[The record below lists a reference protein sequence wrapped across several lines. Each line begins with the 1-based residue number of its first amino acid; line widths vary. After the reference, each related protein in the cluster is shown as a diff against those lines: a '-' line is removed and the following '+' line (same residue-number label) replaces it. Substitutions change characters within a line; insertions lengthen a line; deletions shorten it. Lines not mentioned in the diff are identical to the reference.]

1 MATIKGQYNAAIRD
15 GLLSADITEEQ
26 FVGILQDPNTRKAYY
41 DNSNKIIPNAYGD
54 YDTFSKG
61 VDSVLA
67 TYRQPQSPATAEP
80 VATAPQVPTMPVGA
94 AADSTDAAVAMLM
107 DSNRKQQEQDK
118 KERARINNAQLPMSD
133 EDNQRE
139 ERIRTIDN
147 TLKQVGVER
156 FANRQPIGDAR
167 EDVLQQQQQL
177 EQERTALQGQ
187 RKSYMK
193 EPETIEEAREN
204 WTTAWMENT
213 EEGKQA
219 KREADEGYQ
228 QAVDYL
234 RNEFVKSKTHQ
245 DIVADV
251 QRKYSSGALTEDEA
265 NAELNKRLNDAFI
278 AENKETLEAEYKTLY
293 GGLAERAYKADNGW
307 LKKQQER
314 IGTIAV
320 QEAIDEG
327 VDELN
332 EAMRADYEAFSKT
345 VGNGFGAAQAKSNY
359 INTQQAGILGAASQL
374 YQETETILEST
385 VKGEEKF
392 GTLTSEILRHSKD
405 KLANLASFGMSDVN
419 YSAYQAKVLKK
430 IANAGAYDNPE
441 SVLDRNEQVLY
452 NAIVSNVAAQLL
464 RAENTSHLANA
475 GKLTADML
483 PFVRDIIMGK
493 GLLGGFSA
501 AAEKGIMR
509 GIVRSIGTGKWGK
522 LLANLGKTGVGLVES
537 TAISLIS
544 PSTYQQVF
552 KEEAQIDPTS
562 LHLTDEGWKVDK
574 IDTKHAID
582 AFAAA
587 HMGMTKE
594 LFTETGGM
602 TQFAIRLAQA
612 SPLGKY
618 LRKTK
623 IGQIAQMF
631 DNTIAGKLFN
641 QTAYH
646 GFAAEL
652 SEEWENTFYDA
663 VLAAMNK
670 DNAGKRMEAFGK
682 VYGEFVKPE
691 TQVPMLISFALP
703 AIFGGAVSTGQIITI
718 NSQYKQAYENLRN
731 TYMKYGATDE
741 EFEDALNELRA
752 ARMNMNVEDYPQ
764 LISGLAATLSGGSQ
778 EQADEFAAALS
789 AYTVADANL
798 GAIQEKHA
806 KKQRQVQQLIRDIQ
820 TSEERITSN
829 THADSGMMYHVN
841 VNGQPG
847 YVVSGALELNTYDN
861 AELPVAVNSDIVT
874 VRMEDGSVKQIA
886 ANQLQLLEQPQSAE
900 GAMEFE
906 RRRLTARMNNLDRF
920 KVGDV
925 IYMTENGQPI
935 DGNSSRVVDVTDEGV
950 VAEIIDPNGQPN
962 TTVIPHE
969 VAESGLSTSDELVE
983 DGVESVVLEMNNGS
997 LITMQKT
1004 TSGDWMQVA
1013 PKDDS
1018 MTLWSQEDLDEFI
1031 ANGGAKIV
1039 NGDQAPS
1046 LEVASGNGVVSEE
1059 TGEIEQPTEQ
1069 PQAEQPAKP
1078 YATDEQGNPAWA
1090 ELDVEQSVG
1099 ALLSEMED
1107 DKELSKQFAQSQIAA
1122 AKSALNKANKRKPQA
1137 TTDLAAFR
1145 AEAQAIKQEQQ
1156 AAQAELSKWEN
1167 ILLGIA
1173 NYKTADEQAAAEEQA
1188 AQAAAVR
1195 AQRKQTIEGVGGTN
1209 MAERLAASPRIDG
1222 NAGSITA
1229 ADGTKIP
1236 GHYVLVS
1243 ANALT
1248 PSHNPNDNF
1257 APSEGY
1263 PTVDGQSINDR
1274 DYQADQEE
1282 QAKVQQV
1289 AHTYDGRA
1297 ITNMPIVSDEGLVYS
1312 GNGRTMA
1319 GQLAA
1324 ANGTDGAYTEALMEN
1339 ATQFGFTAEQVES
1352 VPNARVVF
1360 MTDERLPYN
1369 TTTLALFNQNE
1380 QQTQSNTASAAA
1392 NVRKLTPEAV
1402 GHIIAAVQEFDTV
1415 DAFFGDSRAPF
1426 ELVNRLIADGIISE
1440 RDKAAFVDNGR
1451 LTATGKDRLTALLF
1465 GTAFDEKTIR
1475 LLGDNAKVRN
1485 SVMRAL
1491 PQILENKGLGDF
1503 SLFEHI
1509 NNAIQAIYDM
1519 DTNKMSFF
1527 EFTRQIDI
1535 EGKTA
1540 SDKYTAFELL
1550 LVDSM
1555 TNGGVQAFRDV
1566 LSGYNARAKESA
1578 GGQMDLFT
1586 GEVLTTEEL
1595 TKQILQEYEQREA
1608 NERGGAQPEPA
1619 AAGTSESDGEK
1630 IDTQSVEQIKLIDG
1644 RVVTLST
1651 ITDKDFALLGDITPI
1666 QRSLIAVKAN
1676 AVQNPDLKLKT
1687 AGYCNT
1693 TRRLLFYE
1701 LPSEKKD
1708 LPTLRDI
1715 YFRTQQEYVNTPNK
1729 TQEYRFAADEV
1740 LKEIRR
1746 RLSYVDPE
1754 NYPPKQGSAI
1764 VSRLND
1770 AELAVAE
1777 AETDTNPTEAQK
1789 KAENYKQGHVTLWG
1803 LPFTIENPKGSVRR
1817 GTDGN
1822 GKQWEQVMNNT
1833 YGKIRKTEGVDGDHI
1848 DVFFGPNLHSDKV
1861 FVVDQLNVDT
1871 KEFDEHKVMLGFDSM
1886 EEAQTAYLSNYEQ
1899 GWQGMGPVTETTMDE
1914 FKKWIESSHRKTKP
1928 FIEYK
1933 SVKQEGAASSVT
1945 NRETTDRTPRD
1956 SAETTPVQK
1965 SVSSGKKASNKTE
1978 KTQGSVQN
1986 SAQLEQKNAK
1996 SNEKTQDVGKNTVF
2010 TDEMLEAARQRMRSR
2025 MNRLNAGID
2034 PEMLADGIVF
2044 AGYYVEKGV
2053 RKFADF
2059 AKNMIAEFGE
2069 SIRPYLKAFYNGLR
2083 DMPEAQAF
2091 VSEMDDY
2098 ASVAAIDVN
2107 TITLDEQVQPSA
2119 NEVQTSANEV
2129 QPSTE
2134 QVQPKQVSVE
2144 GLFND
2149 LNRRGTAKLSDN
2161 VIGEEPAY
2169 IKNYREIKE
2178 QYPDA
2183 LVLFRAGDFYEV
2195 YLEDA
2200 QEASKILGITLTKTG
2215 NYPLAGFPFHALDS
2229 YLPKLVRAGKRVAIA
2244 EKVNNK
2250 PKVVETVENQPNLA
2264 QNLQES
2270 EKNSNF
2276 AENIENNEQDNK
2288 NLREGVEQTNAESS
2302 EIRGGSRGESEENA
2316 REAND
2321 EGGNGRVRSLAQTL
2335 NNIGDK
2341 QAQEE
2346 YLTESYLWN
2355 DYDSV
2360 ISQTERELSKGKE
2373 SEVYFSNDGKS
2384 VIKLVDYSVYSQ
2396 SPADFLRDRV
2406 ELFNE
2411 LFPQT
2416 AYTIIGVTER
2426 NGKLNFVLSQPFIK
2440 GKPLEVAWWK
2450 AGIEEYNSYKPR
2462 LDELMREKFGMENYG
2477 LDAYQNDMIRVQDLH
2492 YNNIIEGEDGQWY
2505 VVDAITS
2512 YRDDVPGK
2520 QETPEANEPQIITD
2534 AVGEIKKSTD
2544 TRDGSDIWLVNP
2556 TDRVSKEE
2564 FAELKKRAK
2573 AHNGYYSNFKQNR
2586 GFLFRTEEDAIA
2598 FNRINENELT
2608 TDEVLADTGLVIGEA
2623 ETRRNE
2629 AETIAESTRVEP
2641 SAPTTGEAIEQVE
2654 QAEQEINK
2662 AIDKVDQATEQ
2673 VNDQL
2678 MLLGYYKSES
2688 DSNEWGLS
2696 KKAEKA
2702 ALKDVNKVA
2711 NQLAKDLG
2719 VEGKIKASA
2728 NIAPAGGDITFR
2740 IPLQEGKELYVCIPI
2755 VINGYGEYYNV
2766 NGDYADLY
2774 IPESGRQNSL
2784 VSSYILYRVETPS
2797 EHKYGTNYYADTRTT
2812 YDNFLLDVRYIAKEY
2827 LPERAAQA
2835 QKQVAEQEP
2844 SQELQT
2850 PLEKAKARQAKQKKA
2865 EAQQPAMGDLFAG
2878 TLFAV
2883 NEIEESINQQNT
2895 QNNENE
2901 QQPTRRIGSSEPT
2914 TGNVRSSDRQ
2924 QSAGVRSEVTIQED
2938 TRPTDGGG
2946 TTAVLRDEREE
2957 SRGGLPLHAIEQE
2970 PLPDNQKKNKR
2981 NNNVKRGVDYAPKT
2995 AKERFEANIAAIQQL
3010 KELEESGKQATPAQM
3025 KVLRKFTGWGGLGE
3039 FFKETYWAGSDTD
3052 KLKTLL
3058 TPEEYDAANLSRNSA
3073 YFTPGAVIDR
3083 LWDIAAKFGF
3093 QGGNITE
3100 GSAGTG
3106 EILARIPQAM
3116 NERSEILAVEID
3128 PITGGILKQLYPDAR
3143 VEIDGFQNVSIPNG
3157 SQDLVITNVPFVRD
3171 LRVFDKEESDLSK
3184 RFTQIQDFCIAKNIR
3199 KLREGG
3205 LGIFI
3210 AGKSSLD
3217 SSKDLRKWIVK
3228 EGNCD
3233 VVGAFRLN
3241 KDTFNGTS
3249 ATADIIV
3256 VKKRVN
3262 GVVSPNAIDI
3272 LDVETVKVDEI
3283 EVDTTFNKKTNTWEP
3298 VTKRVALAY
3307 NKHYVQHPEDMGG
3320 EMALGKD
3327 EGDTRFGGG
3336 SSACY
3341 PRRNINQ
3348 MQRLDEWIANMGK
3361 GESMMPAPVVPAEL
3375 KDYEL
3380 AKASQ
3385 QGQIVLNSKG
3395 EICIADRGKAVPM
3408 QLNSNKVKGQSK
3420 EQVVKDYI
3428 ALKEAVNKTL
3438 YVQLTSDNEADLQAA
3453 RKALNTQYDSFVK
3466 KYGYLNKNTALS
3478 FLRNDVEY
3486 PSIAAI
3492 EKYEEIETPKGK
3504 EVKVEKTDI
3513 FKKRVI
3519 GVKSEP
3525 TPTNT
3530 RDAVVLSVQQFG
3542 RLDLAQMAQW
3552 LNMSEEAVREDI
3564 VKERLG
3570 FVNPETQQ
3578 LQIRHEYLSGN
3589 VRQKLAYA
3597 QAHNENG
3604 EYTTNIEEL
3613 QKVIPMDIPAH
3624 LIEFSL
3630 GSTWI
3635 DPKMYED
3642 FVREKYD
3649 VSIKYSHI
3657 GGVWS
3662 ENGSPYLAKEKNRA
3676 AGVHSD
3682 LLNMHVFGNELFLS
3696 AMNNVPY
3703 IVSKKETYEEAGQK
3717 KTRTITDKAASQA
3730 CATRIDEIRD
3740 EFTEWARQHM
3750 QQDAEL
3756 AQRMERVYNDKFNAI
3771 VPMDIDEQFTQ
3782 AFLPGMNPNTFPL
3795 YPIQQKAI
3803 VRGTMQPVL
3812 LAHEVGTGKT
3822 RSLICTAMEMR
3833 RLGTAKKPLIVVQ
3846 NATVMQF
3853 VNEAKELFPNAKVL
3867 TVNEKDRTS
3876 EGRREFYAKIKYND
3890 WDMVIIPQSVF
3901 EKIPDSDERKR
3912 DFIQEKVDEKLH
3924 VLEQAR
3930 EADMDSRQVKKLE
3943 GELESLREDL
3953 LDLNLAGKKQ
3963 SKKDSKKEQVRK
3975 ETAEARAEEMLARK
3989 TDDVADFD
3997 QMGIDALLVDEVHNY
4012 KHLGFATMMQRGVK
4026 GIDPSYAKKSAGL
4039 YLKVQSVFEQSGGK
4053 NVVFATGTPISNTA
4067 AEIWTFM
4074 KYLMP
4079 KEVMQENDI
4088 YYFDDFV
4095 RNFGKI
4101 SQSLEFATNGKFKEN
4116 TRFASY
4122 VNIPELARI
4131 WGQITDTRLSD
4142 EVKTNTGKTLKEE
4155 KIPTIEGGKQT
4166 DIFLEQSDS
4175 LVDIM
4180 NAVRSQLEEYENM
4193 SGAEKKEHSY
4203 IPLTMYGIAKRA
4215 AIDPRLVDA
4224 TAKDEPESKTNK
4236 AVEETLRALKD
4247 SKKYNGTVA
4256 IFCDSYR
4263 RMDSVNGKRVEGF
4276 NIFEDIRNKLI
4287 KRGVPADQ
4295 IVIMKS
4301 DMTDK
4306 AKQQVFDAMNAGSKR
4321 VILGST
4327 QTLGTGVNIQ
4337 TRLFTLIH
4345 MDAPD
4350 RPMDMTQREGRILR
4364 QGNMHKQMG
4373 IPVRILRFGVKDSL
4387 DVTGYQRLQTKSRF
4401 IDSIMRSK
4409 DTLKNNQEGRVIEE
4423 DEEGLY
4429 DNPVAVLSGSQ
4440 YALLKSQAEREY
4452 RKLLSKQQ
4460 QHNADQ
4466 IYIENQ
4472 LRNNALSNKR
4482 DEDYV
4487 ADSRKRLAEVE
4498 KLFPNSKPKAIVVN
4512 GVKTTSNESLE
4523 KAVKEY
4529 NKTLYDQQKQFEG
4542 QYNYGEEKRDI
4553 KLTVSFDGTQ
4563 FDITIELKKRSEF
4576 ENGQR
4581 KVKME
4586 KRVFY
4591 SCTPL
4596 NIEKTPADNTV
4607 SLQRVIEEIRD
4618 KELSGMYDRQRVEA
4632 AEQRIARRI
4641 ADNEE
4646 MQKRRG
4652 KQFELT
4658 EELAAAKKRVDE
4670 YTELMRQ
4677 ELAEQEAKYANRG
4690 TGAAVDLD
4698 AARDTEDDSSEAE
4711 MMIVDSYDD
4720 AEAEL
4725 TEAQQLIFDG
4735 LAEVAAD
4742 AGIEVFEV
4750 SEEQAREVVENTSEE
4765 EMAEIKANAERNGT
4779 YLKAPNGANTNL
4791 TPRQWLQVRTKAFKK
4806 WFGDW
4811 ENDPSN
4817 VSKIVDENGEPMVVY
4832 HGTDSAGFTT
4842 FERNGGDGIYF
4853 SDIDTA
4859 SWYSNE
4865 SNPRI
4870 YRGIPHFKSWSEVK
4884 EYADKYNIPFDKK
4897 GEDYIVDGVLI
4908 DNLSDARN
4916 IIVDYVT
4923 ENNIEVG
4930 SIYACFINIRNPKY
4944 YNYEGHG
4951 ALDNYR
4957 GKEEPSV
4964 YFERLMQQQYGKK
4977 TKYDGIV
4984 CNNIKDFGKF
4994 QGGLAELDENGEL
5007 LHYYDNTVYIV
5018 SSSNQIKSAT
5028 DNIGTFDENS
5038 GNIELFTN
5046 PITGKILGYAQGGTI
5061 YLTKAGITPETMV
5074 HEYTHVWA
5082 KAMQRNNRAGW
5093 ENIIEIFKQSPL
5105 WEYVKNDPNYKDRL
5119 TTDDAICSEVLARF
5133 SSKQG
5138 AAQLDEVAREFI
5150 YEEQQKGG
5158 SLGAA
5163 RVRQF
5168 INHAR
5173 QAIKSFWKWVGKNLF
5188 GITKFDSMEDV
5199 ADRVLYDLLNA
5210 TKLDVDSNDKTV
5222 EASIERPSAE
5232 FVEAMRAWNAA
5243 NPYPIYTEGESLGA
5257 FSDRLTAWKEAC
5269 DAYRAELWRKS
5280 QEKIESADPI
5290 TEPMVAGSK
5299 PVRKKDET
5307 PLEYAQRLKQWQNA
5321 QIDSQLSEEYTA
5333 EMNRLAGTV
5342 ERAKRAFVD
5351 AALPIEEWQNWL
5363 IERGATMT
5371 SESNAYQDM
5380 FLAQGRVS
5388 NAAEEL
5394 RRDIIQ
5400 KLTRKIA
5407 AIIESKKLDDVDLR
5421 WHNMD
5426 VPGTKR
5432 TINGNKLSVRELI
5445 GVYCQAKDCEEAE
5458 EKGLPDRG
5466 KAGFKNNLDV
5476 EYTDIVNAVETRLSK
5491 EDITELWSL
5500 INQATKYALDYDLE
5514 AGRISQDTYDEF
5526 ADREYYVPQ
5535 RGWRE
5540 RDESGLIE
5548 EYEPVGKRGH
5558 DPYNAALVKARGRQS
5573 LAADPF
5579 AYIMSIDHSS
5589 IVSSENNKIKQKML
5603 QFCLDNEEIG
5613 LKTGAFRVKK
5623 YWLMHEIDP
5632 DTGKIRKDE
5641 DGTPI
5646 TLMSYTEPKAEDFKH
5661 DKQVKDEVKRIEKE
5675 IAKRKKALEKEL
5687 AEHGDT
5693 NYAKALQRAI
5703 ANSEAKIEDL
5713 NDTLIIAFGATNT
5726 HISQRTRDEKL
5737 QHEVQV
5743 MKDGQ
5748 RYVIEL
5754 QDEKVANAINKKFKQ
5769 HQEALFNVSD
5779 KMRNATRFMS
5789 AMLTQYNPEFAA
5801 SNFVRDFQVAVMTLA
5816 SENPKLLP
5824 AFLKNFAACQR
5835 AVMAY
5840 AFADKVQDRTKY
5852 VDSDMGRLL
5861 EEYMKSGAPTG
5872 FSYMQDLKT
5881 LRKDFD
5887 SMVNEGKLSR
5897 GVRSAAGIFSMFTE
5911 ISETAV
5917 RFAAYAAARKAGW
5930 AINDAAYMSK
5940 ELTTNFDRAGEM
5952 ADSGWMSWFSF
5963 MRATINGNVKF
5974 FRAFKK
5980 LPIAYGITAAVY
5992 FAMGLINQ
6000 FANPNDPEDEVWA
6013 SDYVRENNFVIGK
6026 WRIPAAHFMRIF
6038 YSAGVNMA
6046 SWMRGERTFGHAVYN
6061 SSMSAFNEILPNY
6074 MNIPGAFTEWSD
6086 KMERVKA
6093 KDPKAVIRELAPTPI
6108 SPFVDV
6114 WANRNF
6120 MGGTINREPFVK
6132 TQENTKDIL
6141 MAKDNTLPIYR
6152 AITEGIY
6159 TAVGGDLNSK
6169 YKSDDNAWTALF
6181 DVSGSSLEHITEG
6194 YLTGGMDM
6202 LATTAN
6208 MIYDAVQGNE
6218 LTPDKITFIRKFYNQ
6233 YTPQRAYDQQYWL
6246 LKGRV
6251 QEYQRKLNDYEEN
6264 NPDKYELETRSKQ
6277 YKAYEETNE
6286 LIWEKIENPTAED
6299 VKQLMEANKQW
6310 TKASK

>member
-1 MATIKGQYNAAIRD
+1 M
-15 GLLSADITEEQ
+15 
-26 FVGILQDPNTRKAYY
+26 
-41 DNSNKIIPNAYGD
+41 
-54 YDTFSKG
+54 
-61 VDSVLA
+61 
-67 TYRQPQSPATAEP
+67 
-80 VATAPQVPTMPVGA
+80 
-94 AADSTDAAVAMLM
+94 
-107 DSNRKQQEQDK
+107 
-118 KERARINNAQLPMSD
+118 
-133 EDNQRE
+133 
-139 ERIRTIDN
+139 
-147 TLKQVGVER
+147 
-156 FANRQPIGDAR
+156 
-167 EDVLQQQQQL
+167 
-177 EQERTALQGQ
+177 
-187 RKSYMK
+187 
-193 EPETIEEAREN
+193 
-204 WTTAWMENT
+204 
-213 EEGKQA
+213 
-219 KREADEGYQ
+219 
-228 QAVDYL
+228 
-234 RNEFVKSKTHQ
+234 
-245 DIVADV
+245 
-251 QRKYSSGALTEDEA
+251 
-265 NAELNKRLNDAFI
+265 
-278 AENKETLEAEYKTLY
+278 
-293 GGLAERAYKADNGW
+293 
-307 LKKQQER
+307 
-314 IGTIAV
+314 
-320 QEAIDEG
+320 
-327 VDELN
+327 
-332 EAMRADYEAFSKT
+332 
-345 VGNGFGAAQAKSNY
+345 
-359 INTQQAGILGAASQL
+359 
-374 YQETETILEST
+374 
-385 VKGEEKF
+385 
-392 GTLTSEILRHSKD
+392 
-405 KLANLASFGMSDVN
+405 
-419 YSAYQAKVLKK
+419 
-430 IANAGAYDNPE
+430 
-441 SVLDRNEQVLY
+441 
-452 NAIVSNVAAQLL
+452 
-464 RAENTSHLANA
+464 
-475 GKLTADML
+475 
-483 PFVRDIIMGK
+483 
-493 GLLGGFSA
+493 
-501 AAEKGIMR
+501 
-509 GIVRSIGTGKWGK
+509 
-522 LLANLGKTGVGLVES
+522 
-537 TAISLIS
+537 
-544 PSTYQQVF
+544 
-552 KEEAQIDPTS
+552 
-562 LHLTDEGWKVDK
+562 
-574 IDTKHAID
+574 
-582 AFAAA
+582 
-587 HMGMTKE
+587 
-594 LFTETGGM
+594 
-602 TQFAIRLAQA
+602 
-612 SPLGKY
+612 
-618 LRKTK
+618 
-623 IGQIAQMF
+623 
-631 DNTIAGKLFN
+631 
-641 QTAYH
+641 
-646 GFAAEL
+646 
-652 SEEWENTFYDA
+652 
-663 VLAAMNK
+663 
-670 DNAGKRMEAFGK
+670 
-682 VYGEFVKPE
+682 
-691 TQVPMLISFALP
+691 
-703 AIFGGAVSTGQIITI
+703 
-718 NSQYKQAYENLRN
+718 
-731 TYMKYGATDE
+731 
-741 EFEDALNELRA
+741 
-752 ARMNMNVEDYPQ
+752 
-764 LISGLAATLSGGSQ
+764 
-778 EQADEFAAALS
+778 
-789 AYTVADANL
+789 
-798 GAIQEKHA
+798 
-806 KKQRQVQQLIRDIQ
+806 
-820 TSEERITSN
+820 
-829 THADSGMMYHVN
+829 
-841 VNGQPG
+841 
-847 YVVSGALELNTYDN
+847 
-861 AELPVAVNSDIVT
+861 
-874 VRMEDGSVKQIA
+874 
-886 ANQLQLLEQPQSAE
+886 
-900 GAMEFE
+900 
-906 RRRLTARMNNLDRF
+906 
-920 KVGDV
+920 
-925 IYMTENGQPI
+925 
-935 DGNSSRVVDVTDEGV
+935 
-950 VAEIIDPNGQPN
+950 
-962 TTVIPHE
+962 
-969 VAESGLSTSDELVE
+969 
-983 DGVESVVLEMNNGS
+983 
-997 LITMQKT
+997 
-1004 TSGDWMQVA
+1004 
-1013 PKDDS
+1013 
-1018 MTLWSQEDLDEFI
+1018 
-1031 ANGGAKIV
+1031 
-1039 NGDQAPS
+1039 
-1046 LEVASGNGVVSEE
+1046 
-1059 TGEIEQPTEQ
+1059 
-1069 PQAEQPAKP
+1069 
-1078 YATDEQGNPAWA
+1078 
-1090 ELDVEQSVG
+1090 
-1099 ALLSEMED
+1099 
-1107 DKELSKQFAQSQIAA
+1107 
-1122 AKSALNKANKRKPQA
+1122 
-1137 TTDLAAFR
+1137 
-1145 AEAQAIKQEQQ
+1145 
-1156 AAQAELSKWEN
+1156 
-1167 ILLGIA
+1167 
-1173 NYKTADEQAAAEEQA
+1173 
-1188 AQAAAVR
+1188 
-1195 AQRKQTIEGVGGTN
+1195 
-1209 MAERLAASPRIDG
+1209 
-1222 NAGSITA
+1222 
-1229 ADGTKIP
+1229 
-1236 GHYVLVS
+1236 
-1243 ANALT
+1243 
-1248 PSHNPNDNF
+1248 
-1257 APSEGY
+1257 
-1263 PTVDGQSINDR
+1263 
-1274 DYQADQEE
+1274 
-1282 QAKVQQV
+1282 
-1289 AHTYDGRA
+1289 
-1297 ITNMPIVSDEGLVYS
+1297 
-1312 GNGRTMA
+1312 
-1319 GQLAA
+1319 
-1324 ANGTDGAYTEALMEN
+1324 
-1339 ATQFGFTAEQVES
+1339 
-1352 VPNARVVF
+1352 
-1360 MTDERLPYN
+1360 
-1369 TTTLALFNQNE
+1369 
-1380 QQTQSNTASAAA
+1380 
-1392 NVRKLTPEAV
+1392 
-1402 GHIIAAVQEFDTV
+1402 
-1415 DAFFGDSRAPF
+1415 
-1426 ELVNRLIADGIISE
+1426 
-1440 RDKAAFVDNGR
+1440 
-1451 LTATGKDRLTALLF
+1451 
-1465 GTAFDEKTIR
+1465 
-1475 LLGDNAKVRN
+1475 
-1485 SVMRAL
+1485 
-1491 PQILENKGLGDF
+1491 
-1503 SLFEHI
+1503 
-1509 NNAIQAIYDM
+1509 
-1519 DTNKMSFF
+1519 
-1527 EFTRQIDI
+1527 
-1535 EGKTA
+1535 
-1540 SDKYTAFELL
+1540 
-1550 LVDSM
+1550 
-1555 TNGGVQAFRDV
+1555 
-1566 LSGYNARAKESA
+1566 
-1578 GGQMDLFT
+1578 
-1586 GEVLTTEEL
+1586 
-1595 TKQILQEYEQREA
+1595 
-1608 NERGGAQPEPA
+1608 
-1619 AAGTSESDGEK
+1619 
-1630 IDTQSVEQIKLIDG
+1630 
-1644 RVVTLST
+1644 
-1651 ITDKDFALLGDITPI
+1651 
-1666 QRSLIAVKAN
+1666 
-1676 AVQNPDLKLKT
+1676 
-1687 AGYCNT
+1687 
-1693 TRRLLFYE
+1693 
-1701 LPSEKKD
+1701 
-1708 LPTLRDI
+1708 
-1715 YFRTQQEYVNTPNK
+1715 
-1729 TQEYRFAADEV
+1729 
-1740 LKEIRR
+1740 
-1746 RLSYVDPE
+1746 
-1754 NYPPKQGSAI
+1754 
-1764 VSRLND
+1764 
-1770 AELAVAE
+1770 
-1777 AETDTNPTEAQK
+1777 
-1789 KAENYKQGHVTLWG
+1789 
-1803 LPFTIENPKGSVRR
+1803 
-1817 GTDGN
+1817 
-1822 GKQWEQVMNNT
+1822 
-1833 YGKIRKTEGVDGDHI
+1833 
-1848 DVFFGPNLHSDKV
+1848 
-1861 FVVDQLNVDT
+1861 
-1871 KEFDEHKVMLGFDSM
+1871 
-1886 EEAQTAYLSNYEQ
+1886 
-1899 GWQGMGPVTETTMDE
+1899 
-1914 FKKWIESSHRKTKP
+1914 
-1928 FIEYK
+1928 
-1933 SVKQEGAASSVT
+1933 
-1945 NRETTDRTPRD
+1945 
-1956 SAETTPVQK
+1956 
-1965 SVSSGKKASNKTE
+1965 
-1978 KTQGSVQN
+1978 QN
-1986 SAQLEQKNAK
+1986 SAQLEQKSVETEQKNAE
-1996 SNEKTQDVGKNTVF
+1996 SNEKTQNVGKNTVF

-2107 TITLDEQVQPSA
+2107 TITLDEQVQPS
-2119 NEVQTSANEV
+2119 
-2129 QPSTE
+2129 TE

-2149 LNRRGTAKLSDN
+2149 LKTKGETKLSDN
-2161 VIGEEPAY
+2161 VIENEPIH

-2215 NYPLAGFPFHALDS
+2215 NYPLAGFPFHALDI

-2276 AENIENNEQDNK
+2276 AENLENDEQYK
-2288 NLREGVEQTNAESS
+2288 ENLQGGVGQTNAEPSQA
-2302 EIRGGSRGESEENA
+2302 RGESRSGSEENA
-2316 REAND
+2316 GETSND
-2321 EGGNGRVRSLAQTL
+2321 EGRDGRVRPLASTTL
-2335 NNIGDK
+2335 NSIGDK
-2341 QAQEE
+2341 QAQEDH
-2346 YLTESYLWN
+2346 LKASDLWLAPEI
-2355 DYDSV
+2355 
-2360 ISQTERELSKGKE
+2360 ISDLTERELSKGKE
-2373 SEVYFSNDGKS
+2373 SEVFVSKDGKS

-2396 SPADFLRDRV
+2396 TPTDFVRNRV
-2406 ELFNE
+2406 ELFND
-2411 LFPQT
+2411 LFPET
-2416 AYTIIGVTER
+2416 AYTVIGVTER
-2426 NGKLNFVLSQPFIK
+2426 NGKLNFVLSQPLIK
-2440 GKPLEVAWWK
+2440 GKPLEYAWWGK
-2450 AGIEEYNSYKPR
+2450 GIEEYNSYKPR
-2462 LDELMREKFGMENYG
+2462 LDEMMREFGMENYG
-2477 LDAYQNDMIRVQDLH
+2477 LDAYQNDQIRVQDLH
-2492 YNNIIEGEDGQWY
+2492 YRNIIEGENGQWY

-2586 GFLFRTEEDAIA
+2586 GFLFRTEGDAIA

-2608 TDEVLADTGLVIGEA
+2608 TDEVLANTGLVIGEA

-2629 AETIAESTRVEP
+2629 AETIAESTQVEP
-2641 SAPTTGEAIEQVE
+2641 SAPTTGEAIEQVAK
-2654 QAEQEINK
+2654 AEQQIN
-2662 AIDKVDQATEQ
+2662 AAMAQVDEATEQ

-2688 DSNEWGLS
+2688 DANEWGLS

-2740 IPLQEGKELYVCIPI
+2740 IPLQEGRELYVDIPI
-2755 VINGYGEYYNV
+2755 AINGYVGYYNAMG
-2766 NGDYADLY
+2766 NYADLY
-2774 IPESGRQNSL
+2774 IPQTKSGFDSVINL
-2784 VSSYILYRVETPS
+2784 ILYRVETPNGAGVD
-2797 EHKYGTNYYADTRTT
+2797 KYGTNHFAFTTTT
-2812 YDNFLLDVRYIAKEY
+2812 YKDFLDNVRSIAKEY
-2827 LPERAAQA
+2827 LPEQVAQA
-2835 QKQVAEQEP
+2835 QEQVLSQPTVEEQP
-2844 SQELQT
+2844 QELQT

-2865 EAQQPAMGDLFAG
+2865 EAAQPAMGDLFAG

-2901 QQPTRRIGSSEPT
+2901 QQPTRRTGSSEPT
-2914 TGNVRSSDRQ
+2914 TGNVRSGDRQ

-2938 TRPTDGGG
+2938 TRSTDGGG
-2946 TTAVLRDEREE
+2946 TTEVLRDEGEE
-2957 SRGGLPLHAIEQE
+2957 SRSGLPLHAIEQE
-2970 PLPDNQKKNKR
+2970 PIPDNKKKNKR

-2995 AKERFEANIAAIQQL
+2995 AKERFEANIAAIQLL

-3025 KVLRKFTGWGGLGE
+3025 KVLRKFTGWGGLGS
-3039 FFKETYWAGSDTD
+3039 FFPDGYISPTSDAGR
-3052 KLKTLL
+3052 LKQLL

-3307 NKHYVQHPEDMGG
+3307 NQHYVQHPEDMGG

-3564 VKERLG
+3564 VKERFG

-3597 QAHNENG
+3597 QSHNENG
-3604 EYTTNIEEL
+3604 KYTTNIEEL

-3703 IVSKKETYEEAGQK
+3703 IVSKQETYYEDGQK
-3717 KTRTITDKAASQA
+3717 KTRTVTDKNASQA

-3901 EKIPDSDERKR
+3901 DMIPDSDERKR

-3930 EADMDSRQVKKLE
+3930 EADMDSRQVKNLE
-3943 GELESLREDL
+3943 RELASLKDDL
-3953 LDLNLAGKKQ
+3953 LDLNLSGKKQ

-3975 ETAEARAEEMLARK
+3975 ETAEARAEEMLARR

-3997 QMGIDALLVDEVHNY
+3997 QMGIDALLVDEAHNY

-4026 GIDPSYAKKSAGL
+4026 GIDPSYSKRAAAL

-4131 WGQITDTRLSD
+4131 WGQITDTRLTD

-4180 NAVRSQLEEYENM
+4180 NAVRSRLEEYENM
-4193 SGAEKKEHSY
+4193 SGAEKKENSH

-4256 IFCDSYR
+4256 IFCDNYR
-4263 RMDSVNGKRVEGF
+4263 RVDVVNDKRVEGF
-4276 NIFEDIRNKLI
+4276 NIFEEIRNKLI
-4287 KRGVPADQ
+4287 QRGVPADQ

-4301 DMTDK
+4301 GMTDK

-4364 QGNMHKQMG
+4364 QGNMHKIMG

-4409 DTLKNNQEGRVIEE
+4409 DTLNNNQEGRVIEE

-4472 LRNNALSNKR
+4472 LRNNALYNKR

-4487 ADSRKRLAEVE
+4487 AGSRKRLAEIE
-4498 KLFPNSKPKAIVVN
+4498 KLFPNGKPKAIVVN
-4512 GVKTTSNESLE
+4512 GVKTTSDESLE

-4529 NKTLYDQQKQFEG
+4529 NKILYAQQKRFEEERW
-4542 QYNYGEEKRDI
+4542 GEDRKELKT
-4553 KLTVSFDGTQ
+4553 TVVFDGTP
-4563 FDITIELKKRSEF
+4563 FDITIELKKRSDF

-4586 KRVFY
+4586 KKVFY

-4596 NIEKTPADNTV
+4596 DIERTPADNTV

-4618 KELSGMYDRQRVEA
+4618 KELSGIYDRQRVEA
-4632 AEQRIARRI
+4632 ADQRIARRI

-4690 TGAAVDLD
+4690 TGAAVDLE
-4698 AARDTEDDSSEAE
+4698 AARETEDESGEAE
-4711 MMIVDSYDD
+4711 TSIARKTKEQQVATDIWNKYQYDGELESMEDIAAYVEDYLPKNAQTQALYD
-4720 AEAEL
+4720 AIEDYRMEAEEDRMYYGMRGDL
-4725 TEAQQLIFDG
+4725 EPFEDAILNEVEKLMRSPKVAMTESQQLVFDS
-4735 LAEVAAD
+4735 LVEVAAD
-4742 AGIEVFEV
+4742 AGLDVTVGVNQEEAMKAITQSDEGIEKSIRTKPAPKKTGIGYKVFFRGKDGKLYPPMV
-4750 SEEQAREVVENTSEE
+4750 
-4765 EMAEIKANAERNGT
+4765 AN
-4779 YLKAPNGANTNL
+4779 PNGAD
-4791 TPRQWLQVRTKAFKK
+4791 TPIGVWLDADAAPVAVESKTGRQQVKAGGKGTQGGSGTLAFRPGWHLGEIPYALQFNRK
-4806 WFGDW
+4806 
-4811 ENDPSN
+4811 
-4817 VSKIVDENGEPMVVY
+4817 DENGKKTLFPKDFVWAEVEY
-4832 HGTDSAGFTT
+4832 AADLDYQAEAESYGYTENGKYRHSYAGL
-4842 FERNGGDGIYF
+4842 
-4853 SDIDTA
+4853 
-4859 SWYSNE
+4859 
-4865 SNPRI
+4865 PRI
-4870 YRGIPHFKSWSEVK
+4870 PENGSYRYRTNPNPQTDPWIITGAMKV
-4884 EYADKYNIPFDKK
+4884 NR
-4897 GEDYIVDGVLI
+4897 VL
-4908 DNLSDARN
+4908 
-4916 IIVDYVT
+4916 T
-4923 ENNIEVG
+4923 
-4930 SIYACFINIRNPKY
+4930 
-4944 YNYEGHG
+4944 
-4951 ALDNYR
+4951 
-4957 GKEEPSV
+4957 KEEV
-4964 YFERLMQQQYGKK
+4964 
-4977 TKYDGIV
+4977 DDIV
-4984 CNNIKDFGKF
+4984 RKAGREP
-4994 QGGLAELDENGEL
+4994 QP
-5007 LHYYDNTVYIV
+5007 V
-5018 SSSNQIKSAT
+5018 
-5028 DNIGTFDENS
+5028 
-5038 GNIELFTN
+5038 ELFTK
-5046 PITGKILGYAQGGTI
+5046 IDGTILGHAQGNSI
-5061 YLTKAGITPETMV
+5061 VLTREGMTPETMV

-5082 KAMQRNNRAGW
+5082 KAMQRKNRAGW
-5093 ENIIEIFKQSPL
+5093 ENIISIFKESPL
-5105 WEYVKNDPNYKDRL
+5105 WDVVKNDPNYQDLK
-5119 TTDDAICSEVLARF
+5119 TDDAICSEVLARF
-5133 SSKQG
+5133 SGKQG
-5138 AAQLDEVAREFI
+5138 AERLDEVAREFI

-5168 INHAR
+5168 ISHAR

-5210 TKLDVDSNDKTV
+5210 TELGVDRSDTTI
-5222 EASIERPSAE
+5222 ESSIEMPSEE
-5232 FVEAMRAWNAA
+5232 FRAAMRAWNDA
-5243 NPYPIYTEGESLGA
+5243 NPYPTYTEGESLGA
-5257 FSDRLTAWKEAC
+5257 FSDRLTAWKEAR

-5290 TEPMVAGSK
+5290 TEPMVVGSK

-5333 EMNRLAGTV
+5333 AMNRLAGTV

-5351 AALPIEEWQNWL
+5351 AALPIEAWQNWL

-5394 RRDIIQ
+5394 RRDVIQ

-5426 VPGTKR
+5426 IPGTKR

-5466 KAGFKNNLDV
+5466 KAGFKNNLNV

-5500 INQATKYALDYDLE
+5500 INQATKYALDYDL
-5514 AGRISQDTYDEF
+5514 ASGRISQDTYDEF

-5603 QFCLDNEEIG
+5603 KFCLDNEEIG

-5641 DGTPI
+5641 DGVPI
-5646 TLMSYTEPKAEDFKH
+5646 TLMSYTEPKAEEFKH

-5703 ANSEAKIEDL
+5703 ANSEAKIEEL

-5801 SNFVRDFQVAVMTLA
+5801 SNFVRDFQVAVITLA

-5897 GVRSAAGIFSMFTE
+5897 GVRGAAGIFSMFTE

-5980 LPIAYGITAAVY
+5980 LPIAYSITAAVY

-6000 FANPNDPEDEVWA
+6000 FANPNDPDDEVWA

-6046 SWMRGERTFGHAVYN
+6046 SWMQGERTFGHAAYN

-6086 KMERVKA
+6086 EMERVKA

>member
-1 MATIKGQYNAAIRD
+1 MTISELYKK
-15 GLLSADITEEQ
+15 SADRGVLKAGMTEQQFRDNISTEE
-26 FVGILQDPNTRKAYY
+26 GLRSYY
-41 DNSNKIIPNAYGD
+41 DYATTTGGMKFHEYDVFKERIGWDKEFNAQP
-54 YDTFSKG
+54 TTQTATT
-61 VDSVLA
+61 DSVA
-67 TYRQPQSPATAEP
+67 P
-80 VATAPQVPTMPVGA
+80 APQVPTMPVGA

-118 KERARINNAQLPMSD
+118 KERARINNAQLPMSEND
-133 EDNQRE
+133 LQRE
-139 ERIRTIDN
+139 KDLKQLDERIAADAYARN
-147 TLKQVGVER
+147 TYTQQWLPDEMREQVRGGQEDYIEGLR
-156 FANRQPIGDAR
+156 EAR
-167 EDVLQQQQQL
+167 ALLQKD
-177 EQERTALQGQ
+177 
-187 RKSYMK
+187 RKAYMN
-193 EPETIEEAREN
+193 EPKTVEEAREN
-204 WTTAWMENT
+204 WTNAWLENT

-234 RNEFVKSKTHQ
+234 LNEFVKSKTHQ

-251 QRKYSSGALTEDEA
+251 QRKYNSGALTEDEA

-278 AENKETLEAEYKTLY
+278 AENKETLEAEYKTLHD
-293 GGLAERAYKADNGW
+293 GLAERAYKADNGW

-314 IGTIAV
+314 IGTKAV

-345 VGNGFGAAQAKSNY
+345 LGNGFGAAQAKSNY

-419 YSAYQAKVLKK
+419 YSAYQAEVLKK
-430 IANAGAYDNPE
+430 IADAGAYDNPE

-501 AAEKGIMR
+501 AAEKGLMR

-537 TAISLIS
+537 TAISFIS

-574 IDTKHAID
+574 IDTKHTID

-587 HMGMTKE
+587 HVGMTKE

-618 LRKTK
+618 LRKSK
-623 IGQIAQMF
+623 VGQIAQMF

-703 AIFGGAVSTGQIITI
+703 AIFGGAVSTGQIVAI
-718 NSQYKQAYENLRN
+718 NSQYNRAYKNLRD
-731 TYMKYGATDE
+731 TYMKYGATEE

-752 ARMNMNVEDYPQ
+752 ARMNMNIEDYPQ
-764 LISGLAATLSGGSQ
+764 LIRGLAATLSGGSQ

-820 TSEERITSN
+820 ASEERITSN
-829 THADSGMMYHVN
+829 THTDSGMMYHVN
-841 VNGQPG
+841 VNGLPG
-847 YVVSGALELNTYDN
+847 YVISGALELNTYDN
-861 AELPVAVNSDIVT
+861 ADLPIAMNSDVVT

-886 ANQLQLLEQPQSAE
+886 ANQLQLLEQPQAAE
-900 GAMEFE
+900 DAMAFE

-983 DGVESVVLEMNNGS
+983 EGVESVVLEMNNGS

-1018 MTLWSQEDLDEFI
+1018 MTLLSQEDLDSFI
-1031 ANGGAKIV
+1031 ADGGAKIV
-1039 NGDQAPS
+1039 NGEQAPS
-1046 LEVASGNGVVSEE
+1046 LEVASGNRVVSEE
-1059 TGEIEQPTEQ
+1059 AGEMEQPIEQPAAPAAADKYPTTQEGKLDWGQMDVPTVTE
-1069 PQAEQPAKP
+1069 AAIEKFGDKNTAKE
-1078 YATDEQGNPAWA
+1078 YA
-1090 ELDVEQSVG
+1090 EL
-1099 ALLSEMED
+1099 
-1107 DKELSKQFAQSQIAA
+1107 QIAQAKKAVA
-1122 AKSALNKANKRKPQA
+1122 AANKKKA
-1137 TTDLAAFR
+1137 TSTDADEFV
-1145 AEAQAIKQEQQ
+1145 AQKNAIRQEQQ

-1167 ILLGIA
+1167 VLLGIA
-1173 NYKTADEQAAAEEQA
+1173 NYKTAEEQAAAEQAA

-1248 PSHNPNDNF
+1248 PSHNPNANF

-1263 PTVDGQSINDR
+1263 PTVESQSINDR

-1289 AHTYDGRA
+1289 AQTYDGRA

-1324 ANGTDGAYTEALMEN
+1324 ANGTDGAYTEALLEN

-1352 VPNARVVF
+1352 MPNARVVF

-1369 TTTLALFNQNE
+1369 TTTLALFNQTE

-1392 NVRKLTPEAV
+1392 NVRKLTPEAI

-1426 ELVNRLIADGIISE
+1426 ELVNKLIADGIISE

-1451 LTATGKDRLTALLF
+1451 LTNTGKDRLTALLF

-1503 SLFEHI
+1503 SLFEYI
-1509 NNAIQAIYDM
+1509 NNAIAAIYDM
-1519 DTNKMSFF
+1519 DTNGMSFF

-1550 LVDSM
+1550 LVDEM
-1555 TNGGVQAFRDV
+1555 VNGGVQAFRDV

-1578 GGQMDLFT
+1578 GGQLDMFT

-1595 TKQILQEYEQREA
+1595 TKQILQEYEQRKA
-1608 NERGGAQPEPA
+1608 NERGGAQPESA
-1619 AAGTSESDGEK
+1619 VAGTSESDGEK
-1630 IDTQSVEQIKLIDG
+1630 IDTQSVEQIKLTDG

-1666 QRSLIAVKAN
+1666 QRSLMAVMAN
-1676 AVQNPDLKLKT
+1676 AVQNPELKLKT

-1693 TRRLLFYE
+1693 TRRLLFNE

-1754 NYPPKQGSAI
+1754 NYPPKQGSAN

-1817 GTDGN
+1817 GTDAN

-1833 YGKIRKTEGVDGDHI
+1833 YGKIRRTEGVDGDHI

-1886 EEAQTAYLSNYEQ
+1886 EEAQAAYLSNYEK

-1914 FKKWIESSHRKTKP
+1914 FKKWIDSSHRKTKP
-1928 FIEYK
+1928 FNEYK
-1933 SVKQEGAASSVT
+1933 SVKKEGASSGVT
-1945 NRETTDRTPRD
+1945 NRETTERTPR
-1956 SAETTPVQK
+1956 EEP
-1965 SVSSGKKASNKTE
+1965 
-1978 KTQGSVQN
+1978 
-1986 SAQLEQKNAK
+1986 
-1996 SNEKTQDVGKNTVF
+1996 KNTIF
-2010 TDEMLEAARQRMRSR
+2010 TDDAYAAARQRIQSKL
-2025 MNRLNAGID
+2025 NRLNAGID
-2034 PEMLADGIVF
+2034 PEMLSDGIIV
-2044 AGYYVEKGV
+2044 AGYHVERGI

-2059 AKNMIAEFGE
+2059 AKEMIKDFGDV
-2069 SIRPYLKAFYNGLR
+2069 IRPYLKSFYNGLR
-2083 DMPEAQAF
+2083 DLPESQAF
-2091 VSEMDDY
+2091 VNEMDDY
-2098 ASVAAIDVN
+2098 ATVAGMDVN
-2107 TITLDEQVQPSA
+2107 SITIEEQVQL
-2119 NEVQTSANEV
+2119 
-2129 QPSTE
+2129 STE

-2149 LNRRGTAKLSDN
+2149 LKTKGETKLSDN
-2161 VIGEEPAY
+2161 VIGEEPAWLQR
-2169 IKNYREIKE
+2169 YRTLKKK
-2178 QYPDA
+2178 YPDA
-2183 LVLFRAGDFYEV
+2183 MLLFREGDFYEA
-2195 YLEDA
+2195 YMEDA
-2200 QEASKILGITLTKTG
+2200 DKASKILGVSLTKRG
-2215 NYPLAGFPFHALDS
+2215 EYPMAGFPFYTLDT
-2229 YLPKLVRAGKRVAIA
+2229 YLPKIIRAGHRVAFIEVDEIPDRA
-2244 EKVNNK
+2244 NMVDRNK
-2250 PKVVETVENQPNLA
+2250 ENQPNLA
-2264 QNLQES
+2264 QDLQES

-2276 AENIENNEQDNK
+2276 AENIGNDEQNNE
-2288 NLREGVEQTNAESS
+2288 NLREGVEQINAEPS
-2302 EIRGGSRGESEENA
+2302 EVRGGSRGESEENA

-2321 EGGNGRVRSLAQTL
+2321 EGGDGRVRSLASATL
-2335 NNIGDK
+2335 NSIGDK
-2341 QAQEE
+2341 QVQEE
-2346 YLTESYLWN
+2346 YLKASDLWRAP
-2355 DYDSV
+2355 DT
-2360 ISQTERELSKGKE
+2360 ISNITERELSKGKE

-2396 SPADFLRDRV
+2396 SPAEFLRNRV

-2411 LFPQT
+2411 LFPET
-2416 AYTIIGVTER
+2416 AYTVVGVTER

-2450 AGIEEYNSYKPR
+2450 AGIEEYNSYKTR
-2462 LDELMREKFGMENYG
+2462 LDEMMREKFGMENYG

-2505 VVDAITS
+2505 VVDTITS
-2512 YRDDVPGK
+2512 YRYDVPGK
-2520 QETPEANEPQIITD
+2520 QETSEANEPQIITD
-2534 AVGEIKKSTD
+2534 AVGEITKSTD

-2608 TDEVLADTGLVIGEA
+2608 TDQVLADTGLVIGEA

-2641 SAPTTGEAIEQVE
+2641 GAPTTGEAREQVAK
-2654 QAEQEINK
+2654 AEQQINA
-2662 AIDKVDQATEQ
+2662 AITQVDEATEQ

-2688 DSNEWGLS
+2688 DANEWGLS

-2728 NIAPAGGDITFR
+2728 NIPPAGGSISFR
-2740 IPLQEGKELYVCIPI
+2740 VPLLEGKELYVSIPI
-2755 VINGYGEYYNV
+2755 HVNGYVEYYNAMG
-2766 NGDYADLY
+2766 NYADLY
-2774 IPESGRQNSL
+2774 IPQTKSAFDSVINH
-2784 VSSYILYRVETPS
+2784 ILYRVETPTAAGAD
-2797 EHKYGTNYYADTRTT
+2797 KYGTNHFAFTT
-2812 YDNFLLDVRYIAKEY
+2812 TKYKDFLDNVRYIAKEY
-2827 LPERAAQA
+2827 LPEQVAQA
-2835 QKQVAEQEP
+2835 QEQAP
-2844 SQELQT
+2844 SQPTVEEQPQELQT
-2850 PLEKAKARQAKQKKA
+2850 PLEKAKARREKQKKA
-2865 EAQQPAMGDLFAG
+2865 EAAQPAMGDLFAG

-2883 NEIEESINQQNT
+2883 NEIEESINKQNT
-2895 QNNENE
+2895 QNNE
-2901 QQPTRRIGSSEPT
+2901 QQPTRGLESSEPT
-2914 TGNVRSSDRQ
+2914 TGNVRNSDGREPIE
-2924 QSAGVRSEVTIQED
+2924 GRSETSIQED

-2946 TTAVLRDEREE
+2946 VTEVLRDEGEE
-2957 SRGGLPLHAIEQE
+2957 SRSGLPLHAIEQE
-2970 PLPDNQKKNKR
+2970 PIPDNQKKNKR

-2995 AKERFEANIAAIQQL
+2995 AKERFEANIAAIQLL
-3010 KELEESGKQATPAQM
+3010 KELEESGKQATQAQM

-3052 KLKTLL
+3052 KLKKLL

-3116 NERSEILAVEID
+3116 NERSDILAVEID

-3217 SSKDLRKWIVK
+3217 GSKDLRKWIVK

-3256 VKKRVN
+3256 VRKRVN

-3272 LDVETVKVDEI
+3272 LDVETIKVDEV
-3283 EVDTTFNKKTNTWEP
+3283 EVDTTFNSKTRTWEP

-3307 NKHYVQHPEDMGG
+3307 NQHYVQHPEDMGG

-3438 YVQLTSDNEADLQAA
+3438 YVQLTSDNEAELQAA

-3552 LNMSEEAVREDI
+3552 LNMSQEALRDDI

-3589 VRQKLAYA
+3589 VRQKLVYA

-3682 LLNMHVFGNELFLS
+3682 LLNMHVFGNELFIS

-3703 IVSKKETYEEAGQK
+3703 IVSKQETYYEGGQK
-3717 KTRTITDKAASQA
+3717 KTRTVTDKNASQA

-3901 EKIPDSDERKR
+3901 DMIPDSDERKR
-3912 DFIQEKVDEKLH
+3912 DFIQEKVEEKLH

-3930 EADMDSRQVKKLE
+3930 EADMDSRQVKNLE
-3943 GELESLREDL
+3943 RELDSLREDL
-3953 LDLNLAGKKQ
+3953 LDLNLSGKKQ

-3975 ETAEARAEEMLARK
+3975 ETAEARAEEMLARR

-3997 QMGIDALLVDEVHNY
+3997 QMGIDALLIDEAHNY

-4026 GIDPSYAKKSAGL
+4026 GIDPSYSKRAAAL

-4074 KYLMP
+4074 KYLLP
-4079 KEVMQENDI
+4079 KEVMKENDI

-4131 WGQITDTRLSD
+4131 WGQITDTRLTD

-4256 IFCDSYR
+4256 IFCDNYR
-4263 RMDSVNGKRVEGF
+4263 RVDTVNGKRVEGF
-4276 NIFEDIRNKLI
+4276 NIFEEIRNKLI
-4287 KRGVPADQ
+4287 QRGVPADQ

-4301 DMTDK
+4301 GMTDK

-4364 QGNMHKQMG
+4364 QGNMHKTMG

-4409 DTLKNNQEGRVIEE
+4409 DTLNNNQEGRVIEE

-4487 ADSRKRLAEVE
+4487 AGSRKRLAEIE
-4498 KLFPNSKPKAIVVN
+4498 KLFPNGKPKAIVVN
-4512 GVKTTSNESLE
+4512 GVKTTSDESLE

-4553 KLTVSFDGTQ
+4553 KLTVSFDGTP

-4618 KELSGMYDRQRVEA
+4618 KELSGVYDRQRVEA

-4690 TGAAVDLD
+4690 TGAAIDLE
-4698 AARDTEDDSSEAE
+4698 AARDTEDESSEAE

-4720 AEAEL
+4720 AEAKL

-4735 LAEVAAD
+4735 LRDVAAD
-4742 AGIEVFEV
+4742 AGIDIVEV
-4750 SEEQAREVVENTSEE
+4750 SEEEA
-4765 EMAEIKANAERNGT
+4765 
-4779 YLKAPNGANTNL
+4779 LKAITNPTDEVEPSIRTKPAPKKTGIGYKVFYRGKDGKLYPPMVANPNGAD
-4791 TPRQWLQVRTKAFKK
+4791 TPIGVWLDADAAPIAGESKTGRQQVKAGGKGTQGGSGTLAFRPGWHLGEIPYALQFNRKDETGERTLFPKDFVWAEVEYAK
-4806 WFGDW
+4806 D
-4811 ENDPSN
+4811 
-4817 VSKIVDENGEPMVVY
+4817 VDYQAEAESYGYTENGKYRHSYAGLPRVPENGSYRYRTNPNPQ
-4832 HGTDSAGFTT
+4832 TDPWIITGAIKVN
-4842 FERNGGDGIYF
+4842 R
-4853 SDIDTA
+4853 
-4859 SWYSNE
+4859 
-4865 SNPRI
+4865 
-4870 YRGIPHFKSWSEVK
+4870 
-4884 EYADKYNIPFDKK
+4884 
-4897 GEDYIVDGVLI
+4897 VL
-4908 DNLSDARN
+4908 
-4916 IIVDYVT
+4916 T
-4923 ENNIEVG
+4923 
-4930 SIYACFINIRNPKY
+4930 
-4944 YNYEGHG
+4944 
-4951 ALDNYR
+4951 
-4957 GKEEPSV
+4957 KEEV
-4964 YFERLMQQQYGKK
+4964 
-4977 TKYDGIV
+4977 DDIV
-4984 CNNIKDFGKF
+4984 RKAGREP
-4994 QGGLAELDENGEL
+4994 QPVEL
-5007 LHYYDNTVYIV
+5007 LV
-5018 SSSNQIKSAT
+5018 
-5028 DNIGTFDENS
+5028 
-5038 GNIELFTN
+5038 N
-5046 PITGKILGYAQGGTI
+5046 PINGKILGYAQGGTI
-5061 YLTKAGITPETMV
+5061 YLTKAGMTPETMV

-5093 ENIIEIFKQSPL
+5093 ENIKEIFKQSPL
-5105 WEYVKNDPNYKDRL
+5105 WDHVKNDPNYKYRL

-5133 SSKQG
+5133 SGKQG
-5138 AAQLDEVAREFI
+5138 AERLNEVASEFI
-5150 YEEQQKGG
+5150 NEEREKGG
-5158 SLGAA
+5158 MLGAA

-5210 TKLDVDSNDKTV
+5210 TELDVDRSDNTI
-5222 EASIERPSAE
+5222 ESSIEMPSAE
-5232 FVEAMRAWNAA
+5232 FRAAMKAWNDA
-5243 NPYPIYTEGESLGA
+5243 NPYPIYMEGESLGA
-5257 FSDRLTAWKEAC
+5257 FSDRLTAWKEAR

-5290 TEPMVAGSK
+5290 TEPTVAGSK

-5333 EMNRLAGTV
+5333 EMNRLAGTL
-5342 ERAKRAFVD
+5342 EKAKRAFVD
-5351 AALPIEEWQNWL
+5351 AALPIEAWQKWL
-5363 IERGATMT
+5363 IEHGATMT
-5371 SESNAYQDM
+5371 SESNVYQDM

-5421 WHNMD
+5421 WQNMD
-5426 VPGTKR
+5426 VPGTNR

-5476 EYTDIVNAVETRLSK
+5476 EYTDIVNAVETRLSR
-5491 EDITELWSL
+5491 EDITELWHL
-5500 INQATKYALDYDLE
+5500 INQATKYALDYDL
-5514 AGRISQDTYDEF
+5514 ASGRISQDTYDEF

-5661 DKQVKDEVKRIEKE
+5661 DKKVKDEVKRIEKE

-5703 ANSEAKIEDL
+5703 DNSEAKIEDL

-5737 QHEVQV
+5737 QHEVRV

-5801 SNFVRDFQVAVMTLA
+5801 SNFVRDFQVAVMTLTN
-5816 SENPKLLP
+5816 ENPKLLP

-5840 AFADKVQDRTKY
+5840 AFADKVKDRTKY

-5980 LPIAYGITAAVY
+5980 LPVAYSITAAVY

-6013 SDYVRENNFVIGK
+6013 SDFVRENNFVIGK

-6046 SWMRGERTFGHAVYN
+6046 SWMQGERTFGHAVYN

-6086 KMERVKA
+6086 EMERVKA

-6218 LTPDKITFIRKFYNQ
+6218 LTPDKITFIRKFYNR

-6251 QEYQRKLNDYEEN
+6251 QEYERKLNDYEDN
-6264 NPDKYELETRSKQ
+6264 NPDKYELEMRSKQ

-6286 LIWEKIENPTAED
+6286 LIWEKIESPTTED
-6299 VKQLMEANKQW
+6299 VKRLMEANQQW
-6310 TKASK
+6310 TKARK

>member
-1 MATIKGQYNAAIRD
+1 MATLQGQYKAAIKH
-15 GLLSADITEEQ
+15 GLLDQSVTEEQ
-26 FVGILQDPNTRKAYY
+26 FARILGDPKQRKAYY
-41 DNSNKIIPNAYGD
+41 DNSNQIKQGAYGT
-54 YDTFSKG
+54 YDSFSKAA
-61 VDSVLA
+61 DEILA
-67 TYRQPQSPATAEP
+67 AYRQPQVPATAEP
-80 VATAPQVPTMPVGA
+80 VATPPQVPTMPVGA

-107 DSNRKQQEQDK
+107 DSNRKQQEQDR

-419 YSAYQAKVLKK
+419 YAAYQAEVLKK

-441 SVLDRNEQVLY
+441 SVLDKNELVLY
-452 NAIVSNVAAQLL
+452 NALVANIAAQVL

-483 PFVRDIIMGK
+483 PFVRDIIIGK

-501 AAEKGIMR
+501 AAEKGLMR
-509 GIVRSIGTGKWGK
+509 GIVRRIGTSKWGK

-537 TAISLIS
+537 TAISHIS

-574 IDTKHAID
+574 IDTKHTIE

-587 HMGMTKE
+587 QVGMTKE

-718 NSQYKQAYENLRN
+718 NSQYKKAYENLRN
-731 TYMKYGATDE
+731 TYMKYGATEE

-752 ARMNMNVEDYPQ
+752 ARMNMNIEDYPQ

-820 TSEERITSN
+820 ASEERITGN
-829 THADSGMMYHVN
+829 THTDSGMMYHVN
-841 VNGQPG
+841 VNGQAG
-847 YVVSGALELNTYDN
+847 YVVSGGLQLNTYDN
-861 AELPVAVNSDIVT
+861 ADLPIAMNSDVVT

-886 ANQLQLLEQPQSAE
+886 ANQLQLLEQPQAAE
-900 GAMEFE
+900 GVMEFE

-983 DGVESVVLEMNNGS
+983 EGVESVVLEMNNGS

-1031 ANGGAKIV
+1031 AKGGAKIV
-1039 NGDQAPS
+1039 NGEQAPS

-1059 TGEIEQPTEQ
+1059 TGGMEQPTEQ

-1122 AKSALNKANKRKPQA
+1122 SKSALNKANKRKPQA

-1173 NYKTADEQAAAEEQA
+1173 NYKTAEEQAAVEQAA

-1248 PSHNPNDNF
+1248 PSHNPNANF

-1263 PTVDGQSINDR
+1263 PTVNGQSINDR

-1282 QAKVQQV
+1282 QAKVKQV
-1289 AHTYDGRA
+1289 AQTYDGRA

-1540 SDKYTAFELL
+1540 SDKYTAFELR
-1550 LVDSM
+1550 LVDAM
-1555 TNGGVQAFRDV
+1555 TNGGVQAFRDI
-1566 LSGYNARAKESA
+1566 LSGFNTRAKESA

-1586 GEVLTTEEL
+1586 GEVLTMEEL

-1608 NERGGAQPEPA
+1608 NERGGAQPESA
-1619 AAGTSESDGEK
+1619 ESGV
-1630 IDTQSVEQIKLIDG
+1630 QS
-1644 RVVTLST
+1644 
-1651 ITDKDFALLGDITPI
+1651 
-1666 QRSLIAVKAN
+1666 
-1676 AVQNPDLKLKT
+1676 
-1687 AGYCNT
+1687 
-1693 TRRLLFYE
+1693 
-1701 LPSEKKD
+1701 
-1708 LPTLRDI
+1708 
-1715 YFRTQQEYVNTPNK
+1715 
-1729 TQEYRFAADEV
+1729 
-1740 LKEIRR
+1740 
-1746 RLSYVDPE
+1746 
-1754 NYPPKQGSAI
+1754 
-1764 VSRLND
+1764 
-1770 AELAVAE
+1770 
-1777 AETDTNPTEAQK
+1777 
-1789 KAENYKQGHVTLWG
+1789 
-1803 LPFTIENPKGSVRR
+1803 
-1817 GTDGN
+1817 GN
-1822 GKQWEQVMNNT
+1822 GETVT
-1833 YGKIRKTEGVDGDHI
+1833 SGTED
-1848 DVFFGPNLHSDKV
+1848 
-1861 FVVDQLNVDT
+1861 
-1871 KEFDEHKVMLGFDSM
+1871 
-1886 EEAQTAYLSNYEQ
+1886 
-1899 GWQGMGPVTETTMDE
+1899 
-1914 FKKWIESSHRKTKP
+1914 
-1928 FIEYK
+1928 
-1933 SVKQEGAASSVT
+1933 
-1945 NRETTDRTPRD
+1945 RETTERTPRD
-1956 SAETTPVQK
+1956 NAETTPVQK

-1986 SAQLEQKNAK
+1986 SAQLEQKSVETEQKNAK
-1996 SNEKTQDVGKNTVF
+1996 SNEKTQSVGKNTVF
-2010 TDEMLEAARQRMRSR
+2010 TDEMLETARQRMRSR

-2107 TITLDEQVQPSA
+2107 TITIDEQVQPSA
-2119 NEVQTSANEV
+2119 NEVQL
-2129 QPSTE
+2129 STE

-2200 QEASKILGITLTKTG
+2200 QEASKILGITLTNTG

-2244 EKVNNK
+2244 EKVKDK
-2250 PKVVETVENQPNLA
+2250 PEVVETVGNQTNLA

-2276 AENIENNEQDNK
+2276 AENIENNEQDNE
-2288 NLREGVEQTNAESS
+2288 NLRGGVEQTNAESS
-2302 EIRGGSRGESEENA
+2302 ETLGGSRGESEENA

-2321 EGGNGRVRSLAQTL
+2321 EGGDGRVRALAQTL

-2346 YLTESYLWN
+2346 YLTESYFWN
-2355 DYDSV
+2355 DYDS
-2360 ISQTERELSKGKE
+2360 IIAQTEQELSKGKE
-2373 SEVYFSNDGKS
+2373 SLVFVSKDGKS

-2396 SPADFLRDRV
+2396 TPTDFVRNRV
-2406 ELFNE
+2406 ELFND
-2411 LFPQT
+2411 LFPET
-2416 AYTIIGVTER
+2416 AYTIVGVTER
-2426 NGKLNFVLSQPFIK
+2426 NGKLNFVLSQPLIK

-2462 LDELMREKFGMENYG
+2462 LDEMMMRDFGMENYG

-2629 AETIAESTRVEP
+2629 AETIAENTRVEP
-2641 SAPTTGEAIEQVE
+2641 SAPTIGEAIEQVTK
-2654 QAEQEINK
+2654 AEQQIN
-2662 AIDKVDQATEQ
+2662 AAMAQVDEATEQ

-2678 MLLGYYKSES
+2678 MLLGYYESES
-2688 DSNEWGLS
+2688 DANEWGLS

-2740 IPLQEGKELYVCIPI
+2740 IPLQEGRELYVDIPI
-2755 VINGYGEYYNV
+2755 AINGYGMWHDV
-2766 NGDYADLY
+2766 NGDFSDLY
-2774 IPESGRQNSL
+2774 IPNSGKGWFNES
-2784 VSSYILYRVETPS
+2784 ILYRVETPEAS
-2797 EHKYGTNYYADTRTT
+2797 GVGKYGTNYYANAKTT
-2812 YDNFLLDVRYIAKEY
+2812 YNDFLNAVRSIVKEY

-2835 QKQVAEQEP
+2835 QEQAP
-2844 SQELQT
+2844 SQPTVEEQPQELQT

-2865 EAQQPAMGDLFAG
+2865 EAVQPAMGDLFAG

-2901 QQPTRRIGSSEPT
+2901 QQPTRRTGSSKPT
-2914 TGNVRSSDRQ
+2914 TGNVRSGDRQ

-2946 TTAVLRDEREE
+2946 ATEVLRDEREE
-2957 SRGGLPLHAIEQE
+2957 SRSGLPLHAIEQE
-2970 PLPDNQKKNKR
+2970 QQTDRKPHLRFRYTDEYGVEHIVDATYYILGDTYHLSESATNFQRNVKAKDVLQRLKKGIWKEIPLPEQSPEPIPDNQKKNKR

-2995 AKERFEANIAAIQQL
+2995 AKERFEANVAAIQLL

-3052 KLKTLL
+3052 KLKKLL

-3116 NERSEILAVEID
+3116 NERSDILAVEID

-3307 NKHYVQHPEDMGG
+3307 NQHYVQHPEDMGG

-3348 MQRLDEWIANMGK
+3348 MERLDEWIANMGK
-3361 GESMMPAPVVPAEL
+3361 GESMMPAPVVSTEL
-3375 KDYEL
+3375 KDYEF

-3395 EICIADRGKAVPM
+3395 EICIADRGMAVPM

-3453 RKALNTQYDSFVK
+3453 RKTLNAQYDSFVK

-3642 FVREKYD
+3642 FVRDKYG
-3649 VSIKYSHI
+3649 VTIKYSHI

-3662 ENGSPYLAKEKNRA
+3662 ESSRPYYLATEKNRA

-3901 EKIPDSDERKR
+3901 EKIPDSDERKY
-3912 DFIQEKVDEKLH
+3912 DFIQEKVEEKLH

-3997 QMGIDALLVDEVHNY
+3997 HMGIDALLVDEVHNY

-4263 RMDSVNGKRVEGF
+4263 RMDVVNDKRVEGF
-4276 NIFEDIRNKLI
+4276 NIFEEIRNKLI
-4287 KRGVPADQ
+4287 QRGVPADQ

-4364 QGNMHKQMG
+4364 QGNMHKIMG

-4409 DTLKNNQEGRVIEE
+4409 DTLNNNQEGRVIEE

-4472 LRNNALSNKR
+4472 LRNNALYNKR

-4487 ADSRKRLAEVE
+4487 ADSRKRLAEIE
-4498 KLFPNSKPKAIVVN
+4498 KLFPNGKPKAIVVN

-4529 NKTLYDQQKQFEG
+4529 NKTLYEQQKQFEG
-4542 QYNYGEEKRDI
+4542 QYNYGEDKRDL
-4553 KLTVSFDGTQ
+4553 KLTVSFDGTP

-4618 KELSGMYDRQRVEA
+4618 KELSGIYDRQRVEA
-4632 AEQRIARRI
+4632 VEQRIARRI

-4690 TGAAVDLD
+4690 TGAAVDLE
-4698 AARDTEDDSSEAE
+4698 AARDTEGDSSEAE

-4735 LAEVAAD
+4735 FAEVAAD
-4742 AGIEVFEV
+4742 AGIDIVEV
-4750 SEEQAREVVENTSEE
+4750 SEEEALEALQYSEIS
-4765 EMAEIKANAERNGT
+4765 AEIEDIKANAERNGT
-4779 YLKAPNGANTNL
+4779 YLQAPNGEDTKL
-4791 TPRQWLQVRTKAFKK
+4791 TPHQWLVVRTRAFKE

-4811 ENDPSN
+4811 ENDADN
-4817 VSKIVDENGEPMVVY
+4817 ASKIVDENGEPMVVY
-4832 HGTDSAGFTT
+4832 HGTIKKFNAFETSSHGMHFGTIKSAQ
-4842 FERNGGDGIYF
+4842 ERL
-4853 SDIDTA
+4853 
-4859 SWYSNE
+4859 
-4865 SNPRI
+4865 
-4870 YRGIPHFKSWSEVK
+4870 
-4884 EYADKYNIPFDKK
+4884 ADKRIELRSSAKGNI
-4897 GEDYIVDGVLI
+4897 
-4908 DNLSDARN
+4908 LS
-4916 IIVDYVT
+4916 V
-4923 ENNIEVG
+4923 
-4930 SIYACFINIRNPKY
+4930 FLNIRNPEETLDQDASWGYEVKY
-4944 YNYEGHG
+4944 AKLRG
-4951 ALDNYR
+4951 ADGLTYTNRWEDNGSTSYVAFS
-4957 GKEEPSV
+4957 P
-4964 YFERLMQQQYGKK
+4964 
-4977 TKYDGIV
+4977 
-4984 CNNIKDFGKF
+4984 
-4994 QGGLAELDENGEL
+4994 
-5007 LHYYDNTVYIV
+5007 
-5018 SSSNQIKSAT
+5018 NQIKSAT
-5028 DNIGTFDENS
+5028 NNVGTFDKNS
-5038 GNIELFTN
+5038 DNIELLTN
-5046 PITGKILGYAQGGTI
+5046 PINGKILGYAQGNRI
-5061 YLTKAGITPETMV
+5061 VLTREGMNPETMV

-5093 ENIIEIFKQSPL
+5093 ENIKEIFKQSPL
-5105 WEYVKNDPNYKDRL
+5105 WDHVKNDPNYKDRL

-5133 SSKQG
+5133 SGKQG
-5138 AAQLDEVAREFI
+5138 AERLNEVASEFI
-5150 YEEQQKGG
+5150 NEEREKGG
-5158 SLGAA
+5158 MLGAA

-5210 TKLDVDSNDKTV
+5210 TKLDVDTNDKTV
-5222 EASIERPSAE
+5222 EADIERPSAE

-5243 NPYPIYTEGESLGA
+5243 NPYPTYTEGESLGA
-5257 FSDRLTAWKEAC
+5257 FSDRLTAWKEAR

-5333 EMNRLAGTV
+5333 EMNRLAGTA

-5466 KAGFKNNLDV
+5466 KAGFKNNLNV
-5476 EYTDIVNAVETRLSK
+5476 EYTDIVNAVETRLSR
-5491 EDITELWSL
+5491 EDITELWYL
-5500 INQATKYALDYDLE
+5500 INRATKYALDYDLVV
-5514 AGRISQDTYDEF
+5514 GRISRDTYDEF

-5641 DGTPI
+5641 DGVPI

-5661 DKQVKDEVKRIEKE
+5661 DKQIKDEVRRIEKE

-5816 SENPKLLP
+5816 NENPKLLLGF
-5824 AFLKNFAACQR
+5824 AKNFILCQR
-5835 AVMAY
+5835 TVMAY
-5840 AFADKVQDRTKY
+5840 AFADKVKDRTKY
-5852 VDSDMGRLL
+5852 VDSDMGGYLR
-5861 EEYMKSGAPTG
+5861 EYMASGAPTG

-5887 SMVNEGKLSR
+5887 SMVNEGKLAR

-5917 RFAAYAAARKAGW
+5917 RFAAYVSAREAGW
-5930 AINDAAYMSK
+5930 KINDAAYMSK
-5940 ELTTNFDRAGEM
+5940 ELTTNFDRAGEK
-5952 ADSGWMSWFSF
+5952 ADAIWMSWFSF

-5980 LPIAYGITAAVY
+5980 LPIAYSITAAVY

-6000 FANPNDPEDEVWA
+6000 FANPNDPDDEVWA

-6046 SWMRGERTFGHAVYN
+6046 SWMQGERTFGHAVYN

-6086 KMERVKA
+6086 EMERVKA

-6310 TKASK
+6310 TKKASK

>member
-1 MATIKGQYNAAIRD
+1 MATLQGQYKAAIKH
-15 GLLSADITEEQ
+15 GLLDQSVTEEQ
-26 FVGILQDPNTRKAYY
+26 FAGILGDPKQRKAYY
-41 DNSNKIIPNAYGD
+41 DNSNQIKQGAYGT
-54 YDTFSKG
+54 YDSFSKAA
-61 VDSVLA
+61 DEILA
-67 TYRQPQSPATAEP
+67 AYRQPQAPATAEP
-80 VATAPQVPTMPVGA
+80 VATPQVPTMPVGA

-118 KERARINNAQLPMSD
+118 KELARINNAQLPMSD
-133 EDNQRE
+133 EDIQRD

-204 WTTAWMENT
+204 WTNAWMENT

-234 RNEFVKSKTHQ
+234 RNEFIKSKTHQ

-251 QRKYSSGALTEDEA
+251 QNKYNSGALTEDEA

-293 GGLAERAYKADNGW
+293 GGLAERAYEADNGW
-307 LKKQQER
+307 LKKQEER
-314 IGTIAV
+314 IQEIAV
-320 QEAIDEG
+320 
-327 VDELN
+327 
-332 EAMRADYEAFSKT
+332 ADALSDGKEKFLSAWE
-345 VGNGFGAAQAKSNY
+345 KSVKP
-359 INTQQAGILGAASQL
+359 INTDSYAFIPAGSAGKRLPNEQQIPIELSAALQL
-374 YQETETILEST
+374 YQQAEIRLNETKKGDEQVGDFTKETLRHFRNVLPS
-385 VKGEEKF
+385 
-392 GTLTSEILRHSKD
+392 TLTLGI
-405 KLANLASFGMSDVN
+405 SDVAN
-419 YSAYQAKVLKK
+419 ANAQKNVLEK
-430 IANAGAYDNPE
+430 IAKAGAYDNPE
-441 SVLDRNEQVLY
+441 SVLTENELVLY
-452 NAIVSNVAAQLL
+452 DAIVANIAAETV
-464 RAENTSHLANA
+464 RAENTSHLAKA
-475 GKLTADML
+475 GQITADMI
-483 PFVRDIIMGK
+483 PFVMDIAIGK
-493 GLLGGFSA
+493 GLFSGMTKAAQKGVARGVVRALGN
-501 AAEKGIMR
+501 
-509 GIVRSIGTGKWGK
+509 GKWRRV
-522 LLANLGKTGVGLVES
+522 LARQMGDLAGGLVES
-537 TAISLIS
+537 AAIAAIA
-544 PSTYQQVF
+544 PSTY
-552 KEEAQIDPTS
+552 KHILEEEAKVDPRS
-562 LHLTDEGWKVDK
+562 LQLTDEGWKVGK
-574 IDTKHAID
+574 IDTQTTGDAIWNGYRGN
-582 AFAAA
+582 FR
-587 HMGMTKE
+587 E
-594 LFTETGGM
+594 IFTETGGL
-602 TQFAIRLAQA
+602 TQFAAGFIKA
-612 SPLGKY
+612 SPLGK
-618 LRKTK
+618 LISKTP
-623 IGQIAQMF
+623 I
-631 DNTIAGKLFN
+631 GKLSQIMDNNFVGKMFK

-646 GFAAEL
+646 GIAGEM
-652 SEEWENTFYDA
+652 SEEWENTFYEATEAFLKAPKGEKFD
-663 VLAAMNK
+663 
-670 DNAGKRMEAFGK
+670 AFGK
-682 VYGEFVKPE
+682 VYGEFVSPE
-691 TQVPMLISFALP
+691 TQVPMLISFSVP
-703 AIFGGAVSTGQIITI
+703 AILGAGLTGTVRTGQILYH
-718 NSQYKQAYENLRN
+718 NAKYKQAYENLRN
-731 TYMKYGATDE
+731 TYMKYGATEE

-752 ARMNMNVEDYPQ
+752 ARMNMNIEDYPQ

-778 EQADEFAAALS
+778 EQADELAAALS

-820 TSEERITSN
+820 ASEERITSN

-841 VNGQPG
+841 VNGQAG
-847 YVVSGALELNTYDN
+847 YVVSGGLQLNTYDN

-874 VRMEDGSVKQIA
+874 VRMEDGSVKQVA
-886 ANQLQLLEQPQSAE
+886 ARDVQLLEQPQSAE

-935 DGNSSRVVDVTDEGV
+935 DGSSSRVVDVTDEGV

-1031 ANGGAKIV
+1031 AKGGAKIV
-1039 NGDQAPS
+1039 NGEQAPS

-1059 TGEIEQPTEQ
+1059 TGEISVSELQRRFGIGYNQATDIINQLVSDGIVEQAGESNYGRPIYKVVAGKENELNERLTVTASIEQPTEQ
-1069 PQAEQPAKP
+1069 FQAEQPAKP

-1173 NYKTADEQAAAEEQA
+1173 NYKTAEEQAAAEQAA

-1248 PSHNPNDNF
+1248 PSHNPNANF
-1257 APSEGY
+1257 APSAGY

-1274 DYQADQEE
+1274 DYQADREE

-1289 AHTYDGRA
+1289 AQTYDGRA

-1324 ANGTDGAYTEALMEN
+1324 ANGTDGAYTEALLEN

-1369 TTTLALFNQNE
+1369 TTTLALFNQTE

-1540 SDKYTAFELL
+1540 SDKYTAFELR
-1550 LVDSM
+1550 LVDAM
-1555 TNGGVQAFRDV
+1555 TNGGVQAFRDI
-1566 LSGYNARAKESA
+1566 LSGFNTRAKESA

-1586 GEVLTTEEL
+1586 GEVLTIEEL

-1608 NERGGAQPEPA
+1608 NERGGAQLELA
-1619 AAGTSESDGEK
+1619 ESGVQEGDGEE
-1630 IDTQSVEQIKLIDG
+1630 IDTQTTVEQIKLTDG

-1666 QRSLIAVKAN
+1666 QRSLIAVRAN
-1676 AVQNPDLKLKT
+1676 AVQKPDLKLKT

-1693 TRRLLFYE
+1693 TRRLLFNE

-1746 RLSYVDPE
+1746 RLSYLDPE
-1754 NYPPKQGSAI
+1754 NYPPKQGSAS

-1817 GTDGN
+1817 GTDAN

-1833 YGKIRKTEGVDGDHI
+1833 YGKIRRTEGVDGDHI
-1848 DVFFGPNLHSDKV
+1848 DVFFGPNLQSDKV

-1886 EEAQTAYLSNYEQ
+1886 EEAQAAYLSNYEQ

-1928 FIEYK
+1928 FNEYK
-1933 SVKQEGAASSVT
+1933 SVKQEGAASGV
-1945 NRETTDRTPRD
+1945 
-1956 SAETTPVQK
+1956 TTPVQK

-1986 SAQLEQKNAK
+1986 SAQLEQKSVETEQKNAK
-1996 SNEKTQDVGKNTVF
+1996 SNEKTQSVGKNTVF
-2010 TDEMLEAARQRMRSR
+2010 TDEMLETARQRMRSR

-2059 AKNMIAEFGE
+2059 AKNMIAEFGD

-2083 DMPEAQAF
+2083 DMPGAQAF

-2107 TITLDEQVQPSA
+2107 TITLDEQ
-2119 NEVQTSANEV
+2119 V

-2200 QEASKILGITLTKTG
+2200 QEASKILGITLTNTG

-2244 EKVNNK
+2244 EKVKDK
-2250 PKVVETVENQPNLA
+2250 PEVVETVGNQTNLA

-2276 AENIENNEQDNK
+2276 AENIENNEQDNE
-2288 NLREGVEQTNAESS
+2288 NLQEGVGQSNAEPS
-2302 EIRGGSRGESEENA
+2302 EVRGGAEESARGTT
-2316 REAND
+2316 RKTTD
-2321 EGGNGRVRSLAQTL
+2321 DGRGDGRVRSLASTL
-2335 NNIGDK
+2335 STLGDK
-2341 QAQEE
+2341 TAQEE
-2346 YLTESYLWN
+2346 YLKQSDLWLSPN
-2355 DYDSV
+2355 EIE
-2360 ISQTERELSKGKE
+2360 ISRDLSKGKE
-2373 SEVYFSNDGKS
+2373 SQVYVSKDKKAA
-2384 VIKLVDYSVYSQ
+2384 IKLVDYSIYSET
-2396 SPADFLRDRV
+2396 PFDFVRERV
-2406 ELFNE
+2406 ELFNQ
-2411 LFPQT
+2411 LFPKT
-2416 AYTIIGVTER
+2416 AYTIVGVTER
-2426 NGKLNFVLSQPFIK
+2426 NGKLNFVLSQPLIR
-2440 GKPLEVAWWK
+2440 GKVLEDSWWGQGLEVY
-2450 AGIEEYNSYKPR
+2450 ESFKPR
-2462 LDELMREKFGMENYG
+2462 LDEMMRERFGMENYG
-2477 LDAYQNDMIRVQDLH
+2477 LDAYQNELIRVQDLH
-2492 YNNIIEGEDGQWY
+2492 YKNIIVDENGEWQ
-2505 VVDAITS
+2505 VVDAVTT
-2512 YRDDVPGK
+2512 YR
-2520 QETPEANEPQIITD
+2520 EAPEDKGTKKDEPLIVTD
-2534 AVGEIKKSTD
+2534 AVGEITKSTD

-2586 GFLFRTEEDAIA
+2586 GFLFRTEGDAIA

-2641 SAPTTGEAIEQVE
+2641 SAPTTGEAIEQVAK
-2654 QAEQEINK
+2654 AEQQIN
-2662 AIDKVDQATEQ
+2662 AAMTQLDETTEQ

-2688 DSNEWGLS
+2688 DANEWGLS

-2702 ALKDVNKVA
+2702 ALKDVDKVA
-2711 NQLAKDLG
+2711 NLLAKDLG

-2728 NIAPAGGDITFR
+2728 NIAPAGGEITFR
-2740 IPLQEGKELYVCIPI
+2740 IPLLEGRELHVYIPI
-2755 VINGYGEYYNV
+2755 HLNAGYYRLTGNYS
-2766 NGDYADLY
+2766 DLY
-2774 IPESGRQNSL
+2774 IPDLWGGWSQGS
-2784 VSSYILYRVETPS
+2784 ILYRVDAEDR
-2797 EHKYGTNYYADTRTT
+2797 YGMNYYARGTTT
-2812 YDNFLLDVRYIAKEY
+2812 YNDFLNAVRYIAKDY
-2827 LPERAAQA
+2827 LPQVKAAT
-2835 QKQVAEQEP
+2835 AEESSVTP
-2844 SQELQT
+2844 ELQT

-2865 EAQQPAMGDLFAG
+2865 EAAQPAMGDLFAG

-2901 QQPTRRIGSSEPT
+2901 QQPTRRTGSSEPT
-2914 TGNVRSSDRQ
+2914 TGNVRSGDRQ
-2924 QSAGVRSEVTIQED
+2924 QSVGVRSEVTIQED

-2946 TTAVLRDEREE
+2946 ATEVLRDEREE
-2957 SRGGLPLHAIEQE
+2957 SRSGLPLHAIEQE
-2970 PLPDNQKKNKR
+2970 PLPENQKKNKR

-2995 AKERFEANIAAIQQL
+2995 AKERFEANIAAIQLL

-3025 KVLRKFTGWGGLGE
+3025 KVLRKFTGWGGLGS
-3039 FFKETYWAGSDTD
+3039 FFPDGYISPTSDAG
-3052 KLKTLL
+3052 KLKQLL

-3272 LDVETVKVDEI
+3272 LDVETIKVDEV
-3283 EVDTTFNKKTNTWEP
+3283 EVDTTYNSKTRTWEP

-3307 NKHYVQHPEDMGG
+3307 NQHYVQHPEDMGG

-3348 MQRLDEWIANMGK
+3348 MQRLDDWIANMGK
-3361 GESMMPAPVVPAEL
+3361 GESMMPAPVVSTEL
-3375 KDYEL
+3375 KNYEDTL
-3380 AKASQ
+3380 AP
-3385 QGQIVLNSKG
+3385 QGSIILNSKD
-3395 EICIADRGKAVPM
+3395 EVCIANRGKAEPLDV
-3408 QLNSNKVKGQSK
+3408 NSNKVKGQTK
-3420 EQVVKDYI
+3420 QQVVKDYL
-3428 ALKEAVNKTL
+3428 ALKRIVHEL
-3438 YVQLTSDNEADLQAA
+3438 LEVQEIGTDAEVKSYQKVLNE
-3453 RKALNTQYDSFVK
+3453 RYDSFVK

-3504 EVKVEKTDI
+3504 EIKVEKTDI

-3542 RLDLAQMAQW
+3542 RLDLAQMAEW
-3552 LNMSEEAVREDI
+3552 LNMSEEAVRENI

-3624 LIEFSL
+3624 LIEFSV

-3682 LLNMHVFGNELFLS
+3682 LLNMHVFGNELFIS

-3703 IVSKKETYEEAGQK
+3703 IVSKQETYYEGGQK
-3717 KTRTITDKAASQA
+3717 KSRTVTDKNASQA

-3812 LAHEVGTGKT
+3812 LTHEVGTGKT

-3901 EKIPDSDERKR
+3901 DMIPDSDERKR

-3930 EADMDSRQVKKLE
+3930 EADMDSRQVKNLE
-3943 GELESLREDL
+3943 RELASLKDDL
-3953 LDLNLAGKKQ
+3953 LDLNLSGKKQ
-3963 SKKDSKKEQVRK
+3963 SKKDSKKEQVRI
-3975 ETAEARAEEMLARK
+3975 ETAEARAEEMLARR

-3997 QMGIDALLVDEVHNY
+3997 QMGIDALLVDEAHNY

-4026 GIDPSYAKKSAGL
+4026 GIDPSYSKRAAAL

-4053 NVVFATGTPISNTA
+4053 NVIFATGTPISNTA

-4131 WGQITDTRLSD
+4131 WGQITDTRLTD

-4224 TAKDEPESKTNK
+4224 SAKDEPESKTNK

-4256 IFCDSYR
+4256 IFCDNYR
-4263 RMDSVNGKRVEGF
+4263 RVDTVNGKRVEGF
-4276 NIFEDIRNKLI
+4276 NIFEEIRNKLI
-4287 KRGVPADQ
+4287 QRGVPADQ
-4295 IVIMKS
+4295 IVIMRS
-4301 DMTDK
+4301 GMTDK

-4364 QGNMHKQMG
+4364 QGNMHKIMG

-4409 DTLKNNQEGRVIEE
+4409 DTLQNNQEGRVIEE

-4487 ADSRKRLAEVE
+4487 AGSRKRLAEIE
-4498 KLFPNSKPKAIVVN
+4498 KLFPNGKPKAIVVN

-4529 NKTLYDQQKQFEG
+4529 NKILYAQQKQFEG
-4542 QYNYGEEKRDI
+4542 QYNYGEDKRDL
-4553 KLTVSFDGTQ
+4553 KLTVSFDGTP

-4618 KELSGMYDRQRVEA
+4618 KELSGIYDRQRVEA

-4658 EELAAAKKRVDE
+4658 EELADAKKRVDE
-4670 YTELMRQ
+4670 YTELMKQ

-4690 TGAAVDLD
+4690 TGAAVDLE

-4725 TEAQQLIFDG
+4725 TEAQQIIFDG

-4742 AGIEVFEV
+4742 AGIDIVEV
-4750 SEEQAREVVENTSEE
+4750 SEEDA
-4765 EMAEIKANAERNGT
+4765 
-4779 YLKAPNGANTNL
+4779 LKA
-4791 TPRQWLQVRTKAFKK
+4791 
-4806 WFGDW
+4806 
-4811 ENDPSN
+4811 
-4817 VSKIVDENGEPMVVY
+4817 I
-4832 HGTDSAGFTT
+4832 
-4842 FERNGGDGIYF
+4842 
-4853 SDIDTA
+4853 
-4859 SWYSNE
+4859 
-4865 SNPRI
+4865 
-4870 YRGIPHFKSWSEVK
+4870 
-4884 EYADKYNIPFDKK
+4884 
-4897 GEDYIVDGVLI
+4897 
-4908 DNLSDARN
+4908 
-4916 IIVDYVT
+4916 
-4923 ENNIEVG
+4923 
-4930 SIYACFINIRNPKY
+4930 
-4944 YNYEGHG
+4944 
-4951 ALDNYR
+4951 
-4957 GKEEPSV
+4957 
-4964 YFERLMQQQYGKK
+4964 
-4977 TKYDGIV
+4977 
-4984 CNNIKDFGKF
+4984 
-4994 QGGLAELDENGEL
+4994 
-5007 LHYYDNTVYIV
+5007 
-5018 SSSNQIKSAT
+5018 
-5028 DNIGTFDENS
+5028 ENS
-5038 GNIELFTN
+5038 GNKPLTN
-5046 PITGKILGYAQGGTI
+5046 PINGKILGYAQVGTI
-5061 YLTKAGITPETMV
+5061 YLTKAGMTPETVV

-5093 ENIIEIFKQSPL
+5093 ENIMEIFKQSPL
-5105 WEYVKNDPNYKDRL
+5105 WEYVKNDPNYKGRL

-5133 SSKQG
+5133 SGKQG
-5138 AAQLDEVAREFI
+5138 AERLNEVASEFI
-5150 YEEQQKGG
+5150 NEEREKGG
-5158 SLGAA
+5158 MLGAA

-5210 TKLDVDSNDKTV
+5210 TELDVDRSDNTI
-5222 EASIERPSAE
+5222 ESSIEMPSEE
-5232 FVEAMRAWNAA
+5232 FRAAMRAWNDA
-5243 NPYPIYTEGESLGA
+5243 NPYPTYTEGESLGA
-5257 FSDRLTAWKEAC
+5257 FSDRLTAWKEAR

-5280 QEKIESADPI
+5280 QEKIEDADPI

-5333 EMNRLAGTV
+5333 EMNRLAGTL
-5342 ERAKRAFVD
+5342 EKAKRAFVD
-5351 AALPIEEWQNWL
+5351 AALPIEAWQKWL
-5363 IERGATMT
+5363 IEHGATMT

-5421 WHNMD
+5421 WKNMD

-5476 EYTDIVNAVETRLSK
+5476 EYTDIVNAVETRLSR
-5491 EDITELWSL
+5491 EDITELWHL
-5500 INQATKYALDYDLE
+5500 INQATKYALDYDL
-5514 AGRISQDTYDEF
+5514 ASGRISQDTYDEF

-5641 DGTPI
+5641 DGVPI

-5769 HQEALFNVSD
+5769 HQEALFDVSD

-5789 AMLTQYNPEFAA
+5789 AMLTQYNPEFAV

-5816 SENPKLLP
+5816 NENPKLLLGF
-5824 AFLKNFAACQR
+5824 AKNFILCQR

-5840 AFADKVQDRTKY
+5840 AFADKVKDRTKY
-5852 VDSDMGRLL
+5852 VDSDMGGYLR
-5861 EEYMKSGAPTG
+5861 EYMASGAPTG

-5887 SMVNEGKLSR
+5887 SMVNEGKLAR

-5917 RFAAYAAARKAGW
+5917 RFAAYVSAREAGW
-5930 AINDAAYMSK
+5930 KINDAAYMSK

-5980 LPIAYGITAAVY
+5980 LPIAYSITAAVF
-5992 FAMGLINQ
+5992 FAMGIINQ

-6013 SDYVRENNFVIGK
+6013 SDFVRENNFVIGK
-6026 WRIPAAHFMRIF
+6026 WRIPVAHFMRIF

-6046 SWMRGERTFGHAVYN
+6046 SWMQGERTFGHAVYN

-6086 KMERVKA
+6086 EMERVKA

-6286 LIWEKIENPTAED
+6286 LIWEKIENPTTED

>member
-1 MATIKGQYNAAIRD
+1 MATLQGQYKAAIKH
-15 GLLSADITEEQ
+15 GLLDQSVTEEQ
-26 FVGILQDPNTRKAYY
+26 FAGILGDPKQRKAYY
-41 DNSNKIIPNAYGD
+41 DNSNQIKQGAYGT
-54 YDTFSKG
+54 YDSFSKAA
-61 VDSVLA
+61 DEILA
-67 TYRQPQSPATAEP
+67 AYRQPQVPATAEP
-80 VATAPQVPTMPVGA
+80 VATPPQVPTMPVGA

-251 QRKYSSGALTEDEA
+251 QRKYNSAALTEDEA

-278 AENKETLEAEYKTLY
+278 AENKDTLEAEYQTLY

-307 LKKQQER
+307 LKKQEER
-314 IGTIAV
+314 LEEIAV
-320 QEAIDEG
+320 
-327 VDELN
+327 
-332 EAMRADYEAFSKT
+332 ADALSDGKEKFLSAWE
-345 VGNGFGAAQAKSNY
+345 KSVKP
-359 INTQQAGILGAASQL
+359 INTDSYAFIPAGSAGKRLPNEQQIPIELSAALQL
-374 YQETETILEST
+374 YQQAEIRLNETKKGDEQVGDFTKET
-385 VKGEEKF
+385 
-392 GTLTSEILRHSKD
+392 LRHFRNVLPSM
-405 KLANLASFGMSDVN
+405 LTLGISDVAN
-419 YSAYQAKVLKK
+419 ANAQKNVLEK
-430 IANAGAYDNPE
+430 IAKAGAYDNPE
-441 SVLDRNEQVLY
+441 SVLSENELVLY
-452 NAIVSNVAAQLL
+452 DAIVANIAAEAV
-464 RAENTSHLANA
+464 RAENTSHLAKA
-475 GKLTADML
+475 GQITADMI
-483 PFVRDIIMGK
+483 PFVMDIAIGK
-493 GLLGGFSA
+493 GLFSGMTKAAQKGVARGVVRALGNGKWRSVLARQMGDLAGGFAESA
-501 AAEKGIMR
+501 AIA
-509 GIVRSIGTGKWGK
+509 
-522 LLANLGKTGVGLVES
+522 
-537 TAISLIS
+537 AIA
-544 PSTYQQVF
+544 PSTY
-552 KEEAQIDPTS
+552 KHILEEEAKVDPRS
-562 LHLTDEGWKVDK
+562 LQLTDDGWKVGN
-574 IDTKHAID
+574 IDTQTTGAAIWNGYRGN
-582 AFAAA
+582 FR
-587 HMGMTKE
+587 E
-594 LFTETGGM
+594 IFTETGGL
-602 TQFAIRLAQA
+602 TQFAAGFIKA
-612 SPLGKY
+612 SPLGK
-618 LRKTK
+618 LISKTP
-623 IGQIAQMF
+623 I
-631 DNTIAGKLFN
+631 GKLSQIMDNNFVGKMFK

-646 GFAAEL
+646 GIAGEM
-652 SEEWENTFYDA
+652 SEEWENTFYEATEAFLKAPKGEKLD
-663 VLAAMNK
+663 
-670 DNAGKRMEAFGK
+670 AFGK
-682 VYGEFVKPE
+682 VYGEFVSPD
-691 TQVPMLISFALP
+691 TQVPMLISFSVPALL
-703 AIFGGAVSTGQIITI
+703 GGTVTTGQILYH
-718 NSQYKQAYENLRN
+718 NAQYKQAYKNLRN
-731 TYMKYGATDE
+731 TYMKYGATEE
-741 EFEDALNELRA
+741 EFEDALNKLRA
-752 ARMNMNVEDYPQ
+752 ARMNMNIEDYPQ
-764 LISGLAATLSGGSQ
+764 LIRGLAATLSGGSQ
-778 EQADEFAAALS
+778 EQADEFATALS

-820 TSEERITSN
+820 SSEERITSN
-829 THADSGMMYHVN
+829 THTDSGMMYHVN

-847 YVVSGALELNTYDN
+847 YVVSGGLQLNTYDN

-874 VRMEDGSVKQIA
+874 VRMEDGSVKQVA
-886 ANQLQLLEQPQSAE
+886 ARDVQLLEQPQSAD

-983 DGVESVVLEMNNGS
+983 EGVESVVLEMNNGS

-1031 ANGGAKIV
+1031 AKGGAKIV
-1039 NGDQAPS
+1039 NGEQAPS

-1059 TGEIEQPTEQ
+1059 TSVAEQLAEQPVEQ
-1069 PQAEQPAKP
+1069 PSEQPAKL

-1090 ELDVEQSVG
+1090 ELDVEQSVS

-1173 NYKTADEQAAAEEQA
+1173 NYKTSEEQAAAEEQA

-1248 PSHNPNDNF
+1248 PSHNPNANF

-1289 AHTYDGRA
+1289 AQTYDGRA

-1324 ANGTDGAYTEALMEN
+1324 ANGTDGAYTEALLEN

-1451 LTATGKDRLTALLF
+1451 LTNTGKDRLTALLF

-1540 SDKYTAFELL
+1540 SDKYTAFELR
-1550 LVDSM
+1550 LVDAM
-1555 TNGGVQAFRDV
+1555 TNGGVQAFRDI
-1566 LSGYNARAKESA
+1566 LSGFNTRAKESA

-1586 GEVLTTEEL
+1586 GEVLTIEEL

-1608 NERGGAQPEPA
+1608 NERGGAQLELA
-1619 AAGTSESDGEK
+1619 ESGVQEGDGEE
-1630 IDTQSVEQIKLIDG
+1630 IDTQTTVEQIKLTDG

-1666 QRSLIAVKAN
+1666 QRSLIAVRAN
-1676 AVQNPDLKLKT
+1676 AVQKPDLKLKT

-1693 TRRLLFYE
+1693 TRRLLFNE

-1729 TQEYRFAADEV
+1729 IQEYRFAADEV

-1754 NYPPKQGSAI
+1754 NYPPKQGSAS

-1817 GTDGN
+1817 GTDAN

-1833 YGKIRKTEGVDGDHI
+1833 YGKIRRTEGVDGDHI
-1848 DVFFGPNLHSDKV
+1848 DVFFGPNLQSDKV

-1886 EEAQTAYLSNYEQ
+1886 EESQAAYLSNYEQ

-1928 FIEYK
+1928 FNEYK
-1933 SVKQEGAASSVT
+1933 SVKQEGAASGV
-1945 NRETTDRTPRD
+1945 
-1956 SAETTPVQK
+1956 TTPVQK

-1986 SAQLEQKNAK
+1986 SAQLEQKSVETEQKNAK
-1996 SNEKTQDVGKNTVF
+1996 SNEKTQSVGKNTVF
-2010 TDEMLEAARQRMRSR
+2010 TDEMLETARQRMRSR

-2059 AKNMIAEFGE
+2059 AKNMIAEFGD

-2107 TITLDEQVQPSA
+2107 SITID
-2119 NEVQTSANEV
+2119 
-2129 QPSTE
+2129 E

-2149 LNRRGTAKLSDN
+2149 LKTKGETKLSDN
-2161 VIGEEPAY
+2161 VVENEPIH
-2169 IKNYREIKE
+2169 IKNYREIKA

-2183 LVLFRAGDFYEV
+2183 LILFRAGDFYEV

-2200 QEASKILGITLTKTG
+2200 QDASKILGITLTKTG

-2244 EKVNNK
+2244 EKVKDK
-2250 PKVVETVENQPNLA
+2250 PEVVETVENQPNLA

-2276 AENIENNEQDNK
+2276 AENIENNEQNNE
-2288 NLREGVEQTNAESS
+2288 NLRGGVEQTNAESS
-2302 EIRGGSRGESEENA
+2302 ETLGGSRGESEENA

-2321 EGGNGRVRSLAQTL
+2321 EGGDGRVRALAQTL

-2346 YLTESYLWN
+2346 YLTESYFWN
-2355 DYDSV
+2355 DYDS
-2360 ISQTERELSKGKE
+2360 IIAQTEQELSKGKE
-2373 SEVYFSNDGKS
+2373 SLVFVSKDGKS

-2396 SPADFLRDRV
+2396 SPADFLRNRV
-2406 ELFNE
+2406 GLFNE
-2411 LFPQT
+2411 LFPET
-2416 AYTIIGVTER
+2416 AYTIVGVTER
-2426 NGKLNFVLSQPFIK
+2426 NGKLNFVLSQPLIK

-2462 LDELMREKFGMENYG
+2462 LDEMMMRDFGMENYG

-2492 YNNIIEGEDGQWY
+2492 YNNIIEGEDGKWY

-2586 GFLFRTEEDAIA
+2586 GFLFRKEGDAIA

-2641 SAPTTGEAIEQVE
+2641 SAPTVGEAREQVAK
-2654 QAEQEINK
+2654 AEQEINK

-2688 DSNEWGLS
+2688 DANEWGLS

-2740 IPLQEGKELYVCIPI
+2740 IPLQEGRELYVDIPI
-2755 VINGYGEYYNV
+2755 AINGYVGYYNAMG
-2766 NGDYADLY
+2766 NYADLY
-2774 IPESGRQNSL
+2774 IPQTKSAFDSVINH
-2784 VSSYILYRVETPS
+2784 ILYRVETPNGAGVD
-2797 EHKYGTNYYADTRTT
+2797 KYGTNHLAFTTTT
-2812 YDNFLLDVRYIAKEY
+2812 YKDFLNNVRSIAKEY
-2827 LPERAAQA
+2827 LPERAEKAQE
-2835 QKQVAEQEP
+2835 QVAEQEP

-2865 EAQQPAMGDLFAG
+2865 EAAQPAMGDLFAG

-2914 TGNVRSSDRQ
+2914 TGNVRSGDRQ

-2938 TRPTDGGG
+2938 TRSTDGGG
-2946 TTAVLRDEREE
+2946 ATEVLRDEREE
-2957 SRGGLPLHAIEQE
+2957 SRSGLPLHAIEQE
-2970 PLPDNQKKNKR
+2970 MPLPDNQKKNKR

-2995 AKERFEANIAAIQQL
+2995 AKERFEANIAAIQLL

-3025 KVLRKFTGWGGLGE
+3025 KVLRKFTGWGGLGS
-3039 FFKETYWAGSDTD
+3039 FFPDGYIYPTSDAGR
-3052 KLKTLL
+3052 LKQLL

-3116 NERSEILAVEID
+3116 NERSDILAVEID

-3283 EVDTTFNKKTNTWEP
+3283 EIDTTFNKKTNTWEP

-3307 NKHYVQHPEDMGG
+3307 NQHYVQHPEDMGG

-3361 GESMMPAPVVPAEL
+3361 GESMMPAPIVSTEL
-3375 KDYEL
+3375 KNYEDTL
-3380 AKASQ
+3380 AP
-3385 QGQIVLNSKG
+3385 QGSIILNSKD
-3395 EICIADRGKAVPM
+3395 EVCIANRGKAEPLDV
-3408 QLNSNKVKGQSK
+3408 NGNKIKGQTK
-3420 EQVVKDYI
+3420 QQVVKDYL
-3428 ALKEAVNKTL
+3428 ALKRIVHEL
-3438 YVQLTSDNEADLQAA
+3438 LEVQEIGTDAEVKSYQKVLNE
-3453 RKALNTQYDSFVK
+3453 RYDSFVK

-3542 RLDLAQMAQW
+3542 RLDPAKMAQW

-3589 VRQKLAYA
+3589 VRHKLAYA
-3597 QAHNENG
+3597 QAHNESG
-3604 EYTTNIEEL
+3604 AYTTNIEEL
-3613 QKVIPMDIPAH
+3613 QQVIPMDIPAH

-3642 FVREKYD
+3642 FVRDKYG
-3649 VSIKYSHI
+3649 VTIKYSHI

-3662 ENGSPYLAKEKNRA
+3662 ESSRPYYLATEKNRA

-3901 EKIPDSDERKR
+3901 EKIPDSDERKY
-3912 DFIQEKVDEKLH
+3912 DFIQEKVEEKLH

-4116 TRFASY
+4116 TRFNSY

-4215 AIDPRLVDA
+4215 AIDPRLVDS

-4256 IFCDSYR
+4256 IFCDNYR
-4263 RMDSVNGKRVEGF
+4263 RVDIVNDKRVEGF
-4276 NIFEDIRNKLI
+4276 NIFEEIRNKLI
-4287 KRGVPADQ
+4287 QRGVPADQ

-4301 DMTDK
+4301 EMTDK

-4364 QGNMHKQMG
+4364 QGNMHKIMG

-4409 DTLKNNQEGRVIEE
+4409 DTLNNNQEGRVIEE

-4472 LRNNALSNKR
+4472 LRNNALYNKR

-4498 KLFPNSKPKAIVVN
+4498 KLFLNGKTKAIVVN
-4512 GVKTTSNESLE
+4512 GVKTTSDESLE

-4529 NKTLYDQQKQFEG
+4529 NKILYAQQKRFEEERW
-4542 QYNYGEEKRDI
+4542 GEDRKELNVTI
-4553 KLTVSFDGTQ
+4553 VFDNTP

-4618 KELSGMYDRQRVEA
+4618 KELSGIYDRQRVEA

-4690 TGAAVDLD
+4690 TGAAVDLE
-4698 AARDTEDDSSEAE
+4698 AARDLEADDNAPEMRIVKDSATDEIRSVATDIWNKYQYDGELESTQDIAEYAEDNMPKNEQTQALFDAIDKWRDEAE
-4711 MMIVDSYDD
+4711 EDRLYYGGRGDLEPFED
-4720 AEAEL
+4720 AVLDEVEKLMKL
-4725 TEAQQLIFDG
+4725 TDTPLSEAQQIIFDG

-4742 AGIEVFEV
+4742 AGIDIVEV
-4750 SEEQAREVVENTSEE
+4750 SEEDA
-4765 EMAEIKANAERNGT
+4765 
-4779 YLKAPNGANTNL
+4779 LKT
-4791 TPRQWLQVRTKAFKK
+4791 
-4806 WFGDW
+4806 
-4811 ENDPSN
+4811 
-4817 VSKIVDENGEPMVVY
+4817 I
-4832 HGTDSAGFTT
+4832 
-4842 FERNGGDGIYF
+4842 
-4853 SDIDTA
+4853 
-4859 SWYSNE
+4859 
-4865 SNPRI
+4865 
-4870 YRGIPHFKSWSEVK
+4870 
-4884 EYADKYNIPFDKK
+4884 
-4897 GEDYIVDGVLI
+4897 
-4908 DNLSDARN
+4908 
-4916 IIVDYVT
+4916 
-4923 ENNIEVG
+4923 
-4930 SIYACFINIRNPKY
+4930 
-4944 YNYEGHG
+4944 
-4951 ALDNYR
+4951 
-4957 GKEEPSV
+4957 
-4964 YFERLMQQQYGKK
+4964 
-4977 TKYDGIV
+4977 
-4984 CNNIKDFGKF
+4984 
-4994 QGGLAELDENGEL
+4994 
-5007 LHYYDNTVYIV
+5007 
-5018 SSSNQIKSAT
+5018 
-5028 DNIGTFDENS
+5028 ENS
-5038 GNIELFTN
+5038 GNKPLTN
-5046 PITGKILGYAQGGTI
+5046 PINGKILGYAQVGTI
-5061 YLTKAGITPETMV
+5061 YLTKAGMTPETVV
-5074 HEYTHVWA
+5074 HEYTHIWA

-5105 WEYVKNDPNYKDRL
+5105 WEYVKNDPNYKGRL

-5138 AAQLDEVAREFI
+5138 AERLDEVAREFI

-5232 FVEAMRAWNAA
+5232 FIEAMQAWNDA

-5257 FSDRLTAWKEAC
+5257 FSDRLTAWKEAR

-5280 QEKIESADPI
+5280 QEKIEDADPI

-5307 PLEYAQRLKQWQNA
+5307 ALEYAQRLKQWQNA

-5394 RRDIIQ
+5394 RRDIILE
-5400 KLTRKIA
+5400 LTRKIA

-5476 EYTDIVNAVETRLSK
+5476 EYTDIVNAVETRLSR
-5491 EDITELWSL
+5491 EDITELWYL
-5500 INQATKYALDYDLE
+5500 INRATKYALDYDLE

-5641 DGTPI
+5641 DGVPI

-5852 VDSDMGRLL
+5852 VDSEMGRLL

-5980 LPIAYGITAAVY
+5980 LPIAYSITAAVY

-6046 SWMRGERTFGHAVYN
+6046 SWMQGERTFGHAAYN

-6086 KMERVKA
+6086 EMERVKA

-6202 LATTAN
+6202 LATTTN

>member
-1 MATIKGQYNAAIRD
+1 MTISELYKK
-15 GLLSADITEEQ
+15 SADRGVLKAGMTEQQFRDNISTEE
-26 FVGILQDPNTRKAYY
+26 GLRSYY
-41 DNSNKIIPNAYGD
+41 DYATTTGGMKFHD
-54 YDTFSKG
+54 YDVFKERIGWDKEFNAQPTTQT
-61 VDSVLA
+61 VTTDSVA
-67 TYRQPQSPATAEP
+67 P
-80 VATAPQVPTMPVGA
+80 APQVPTMPIGS

-147 TLKQVGVER
+147 TLKQVGMER
-156 FANRQPIGDAR
+156 FAERQPIGDAR
-167 EDVLQQQQQL
+167 EEILQQQQQL
-177 EQERTALQGQ
+177 EQERTALQGK
-187 RKSYMK
+187 RKSYMN
-193 EPETIEEAREN
+193 EPETVEEAREN
-204 WTTAWMENT
+204 WTNAWLENT

-234 RNEFVKSKTHQ
+234 RNEFSKSKTHQ

-251 QRKYSSGALTEDEA
+251 QNKYNNGALTYDEA

-278 AENKETLEAEYKTLY
+278 AENKETLEAEYQTLY
-293 GGLAERAYKADNGW
+293 GGLAQRAYKADNGW
-307 LKKQQER
+307 LKKQEER
-314 IGTIAV
+314 IGTKAI
-320 QEAIDEG
+320 QDAIDEG

-419 YSAYQAKVLKK
+419 YAAYQAEVLKK

-441 SVLDRNEQVLY
+441 SILDKNELVLY
-452 NAIVSNVAAQLL
+452 NALVANIAAQVL

-501 AAEKGIMR
+501 AAEKGLMR

-562 LHLTDEGWKVDK
+562 LHLTNEGWKVDK
-574 IDTKHAID
+574 IDTKHMID

-587 HMGMTKE
+587 HVGMTKE

-612 SPLGKY
+612 SPLGKH
-618 LRKTK
+618 LRKSK
-623 IGQIAQMF
+623 VGQIAQMF

-703 AIFGGAVSTGQIITI
+703 AIFGGAVSTGQIVAI
-718 NSQYKQAYENLRN
+718 NSQYNRAYKNLRD
-731 TYMKYGATDE
+731 TYMKYGATEE

-752 ARMNMNVEDYPQ
+752 ARMNMNIEDYPQ
-764 LISGLAATLSGGSQ
+764 LIRGLATTLSGGSQ
-778 EQADEFAAALS
+778 EQAEEFAAALS

-820 TSEERITSN
+820 ASEERITSN
-829 THADSGMMYHVN
+829 THTDSGMMYHVN
-841 VNGQPG
+841 VNGQAG
-847 YVVSGALELNTYDN
+847 YVVSGTLELNAYDN
-861 AELPVAVNSDIVT
+861 TDLPIAMNSDVVT

-886 ANQLQLLEQPQSAE
+886 ANQLQLLEQPQAAE
-900 GAMEFE
+900 GAMAFE

-935 DGNSSRVVDVTDEGV
+935 DSNSSRVVDVTDEGV
-950 VAEIIDPNGQPN
+950 VTEIIDPNGQPN

-969 VAESGLSTSDELVE
+969 VAENGLSTSDELVE
-983 DGVESVVLEMNNGS
+983 EGVESVVLEMNNGS

-1018 MTLWSQEDLDEFI
+1018 MTLLSQEDLDRFI
-1031 ANGGAKIV
+1031 ADGGAKIV
-1039 NGDQAPS
+1039 NGEQAPS
-1046 LEVASGNGVVSEE
+1046 LDVASGNGVVSEE
-1059 TGEIEQPTEQ
+1059 TGEIERPI
-1069 PQAEQPAKP
+1069 EQPAAPTPSKYP
-1078 YATDEQGNPAWA
+1078 TTQEGKLDWGQMDVPTATEAAIEKFGDKNTAKEYA
-1090 ELDVEQSVG
+1090 EL
-1099 ALLSEMED
+1099 
-1107 DKELSKQFAQSQIAA
+1107 QIAQAKKAVA
-1122 AKSALNKANKRKPQA
+1122 AANKKKA
-1137 TTDLAAFR
+1137 TSTDADEFV
-1145 AEAQAIKQEQQ
+1145 AQKNAIRQEQQ

-1173 NYKTADEQAAAEEQA
+1173 NYNTAEEQAAAEQAA

-1248 PSHNPNDNF
+1248 PSHNPNANF
-1257 APSEGY
+1257 APSDGY

-1282 QAKVQQV
+1282 QSKVQQV
-1289 AHTYDGRA
+1289 AQTYDGRA
-1297 ITNMPIVSDEGLVYS
+1297 ITNMPIVSDEGMVYS

-1324 ANGTDGAYTEALMEN
+1324 ANGTDGAYTEALLEN
-1339 ATQFGFTAEQVES
+1339 ATQFGFTEEQVES

-1369 TTTLALFNQNE
+1369 TTTLALFNQTE

-1451 LTATGKDRLTALLF
+1451 LTNTGKGRLTALLF

-1509 NNAIQAIYDM
+1509 NNAIAAIYDM
-1519 DTNKMSFF
+1519 DTNGMSFF

-1550 LVDSM
+1550 LVDEM
-1555 TNGGVQAFRDV
+1555 VNGGVQAFRDV

-1578 GGQMDLFT
+1578 GGQLDMFT

-1595 TKQILQEYEQREA
+1595 TKQILQEYEQRKA
-1608 NERGGAQPEPA
+1608 NERGGAQPESA
-1619 AAGTSESDGEK
+1619 VAGTSESDGEK
-1630 IDTQSVEQIKLIDG
+1630 IDTQSVEQIKLTDG

-1666 QRSLIAVKAN
+1666 QRSLMAVMAN
-1676 AVQNPDLKLKT
+1676 AVQNPELKLKT

-1693 TRRLLFYE
+1693 TRRLLFNE

-1740 LKEIRR
+1740 LKEIRS
-1746 RLSYVDPE
+1746 RLAYVDPE
-1754 NYPPKQGSAI
+1754 NYPPKQGSAN

-1817 GTDGN
+1817 GTDAN

-1833 YGKIRKTEGVDGDHI
+1833 YGKIRRTEGVDGDHI

-1886 EEAQTAYLSNYEQ
+1886 EEAQAAYLSNYEK

-1914 FKKWIESSHRKTKP
+1914 FKKWIDSSHRKTKP
-1928 FIEYK
+1928 FNEYK
-1933 SVKQEGAASSVT
+1933 SVKKEGASSGVTTPVQKSGKGVEKAIENIEKQIQLEQKYRGKEKDASHPTVVNIGEVEDAIKTLSIEELEELEQVIPNIFSYDKNDERYEGVDMEGLRDDVELFIKWAKESLQSSGVT
-1945 NRETTDRTPRD
+1945 NRETTERTPR
-1956 SAETTPVQK
+1956 EEP
-1965 SVSSGKKASNKTE
+1965 
-1978 KTQGSVQN
+1978 
-1986 SAQLEQKNAK
+1986 
-1996 SNEKTQDVGKNTVF
+1996 KNTIF
-2010 TDEMLEAARQRMRSR
+2010 TDDAYAAARQRIQSKL
-2025 MNRLNAGID
+2025 NRLNAGID
-2034 PEMLADGIVF
+2034 PEILSDGIIV
-2044 AGYYVEKGV
+2044 AGYHVERGI

-2059 AKNMIAEFGE
+2059 AKEMIKDFGDV
-2069 SIRPYLKAFYNGLR
+2069 IRPYLKSFYNGLR
-2083 DMPEAQAF
+2083 DLPESQAF
-2091 VSEMDDY
+2091 VNEMDDY
-2098 ASVAAIDVN
+2098 ATVAGMDVN
-2107 TITLDEQVQPSA
+2107 SITIEEQ
-2119 NEVQTSANEV
+2119 V

-2149 LNRRGTAKLSDN
+2149 LKTKGETKLSDN
-2161 VIGEEPAY
+2161 VVENEPIH
-2169 IKNYREIKE
+2169 IKNYREIKA

-2183 LVLFRAGDFYEV
+2183 LILFRAGDFYEV

-2200 QEASKILGITLTKTG
+2200 QDASKILGITLTKTG
-2215 NYPLAGFPFHALDS
+2215 NYPLAGFPFHALDT

-2244 EKVNNK
+2244 EKVKDK
-2250 PKVVETVENQPNLA
+2250 PEVVETVENQPNLA

-2276 AENIENNEQDNK
+2276 AENIGNDEQNNE
-2288 NLREGVEQTNAESS
+2288 NLREGVEQVNAEPS
-2302 EIRGGSRGESEENA
+2302 EVRGGAEESTRGTA
-2316 REAND
+2316 RKTTD
-2321 EGGNGRVRSLAQTL
+2321 DGRGDGRVRSLASTL
-2335 NNIGDK
+2335 STLGDK
-2341 QAQEE
+2341 TAQEE
-2346 YLTESYLWN
+2346 YLKQSDLWLSPN
-2355 DYDSV
+2355 EIE
-2360 ISQTERELSKGKE
+2360 ISRDLSKGKE
-2373 SEVYFSNDGKS
+2373 SQVYVSKDKKAA
-2384 VIKLVDYSVYSQ
+2384 IKLVDYSIYSET
-2396 SPADFLRDRV
+2396 PFDFVRDRI
-2406 ELFNE
+2406 ELFNQ
-2411 LFPQT
+2411 LFPKT
-2416 AYTIIGVTER
+2416 AYTIVGVTER
-2426 NGKLNFVLSQPFIK
+2426 DGKLNFVLSQPLIR
-2440 GKPLEVAWWK
+2440 GKVLEDSWWGQGLEVY
-2450 AGIEEYNSYKPR
+2450 ESFKPR
-2462 LDELMREKFGMENYG
+2462 LDEMMRERFGMENYG
-2477 LDAYQNDMIRVQDLH
+2477 LDAYQNKLIRVQDLH
-2492 YNNIIEGEDGQWY
+2492 YKNIIVDENGEWQ
-2505 VVDAITS
+2505 VIDAVTT
-2512 YRDDVPGK
+2512 YREAP
-2520 QETPEANEPQIITD
+2520 ETKGTKKSEPTIITD
-2534 AVGEIKKSTD
+2534 AVGEITKSTD

-2608 TDEVLADTGLVIGEA
+2608 TDQVLADTGLVIGEA

-2641 SAPTTGEAIEQVE
+2641 GAPTTGEAREQVAK
-2654 QAEQEINK
+2654 AEQEINK

-2678 MLLGYYKSES
+2678 MLLGYYESEG
-2688 DSNEWGLS
+2688 DANEWGLS

-2728 NIAPAGGDITFR
+2728 NIAPAGGEITFR
-2740 IPLQEGKELYVCIPI
+2740 IPLLEGRELHVCIPI
-2755 VINGYGEYYNV
+2755 HLNAGYYRLTGNYS
-2766 NGDYADLY
+2766 DLY
-2774 IPESGRQNSL
+2774 IPDLWGGWSQGS
-2784 VSSYILYRVETPS
+2784 ILYRVDAEDR
-2797 EHKYGTNYYADTRTT
+2797 YGTNYYARGTTT
-2812 YDNFLLDVRYIAKEY
+2812 YNDFLNAVRYIAKDY
-2827 LPERAAQA
+2827 LPQVKAATA
-2835 QKQVAEQEP
+2835 EESSVAP
-2844 SQELQT
+2844 ELQT
-2850 PLEKAKARQAKQKKA
+2850 PLEKAKARNAKKQTKVA
-2865 EAQQPAMGDLFAG
+2865 PTIGMGDLFAD
-2878 TLFAV
+2878 TIDAV
-2883 NEIEESINQQNT
+2883 QAIVEEQEQPTNNT
-2895 QNNENE
+2895 QVYDE
-2901 QQPTRRIGSSEPT
+2901 TSRRVGSSEPT
-2914 TGNVRSSDRQ
+2914 TGNVRNSDGREPIE
-2924 QSAGVRSEVTIQED
+2924 GRSETSIQED

-2946 TTAVLRDEREE
+2946 ATEVLRDEGEE
-2957 SRGGLPLHAIEQE
+2957 SRSGLPLHAIEQE
-2970 PLPDNQKKNKR
+2970 PIPDNQKKNKR

-2995 AKERFEANIAAIQQL
+2995 AKERFEANIAAIQLL
-3010 KELEESGKQATPAQM
+3010 KELEESGKQATQAQM

-3039 FFKETYWAGSDTD
+3039 FFKDTYWAGSDTD
-3052 KLKTLL
+3052 KLKKLL

-3116 NERSEILAVEID
+3116 NERSDILAVEID

-3272 LDVETVKVDEI
+3272 LDVETIKVDEV
-3283 EVDTTFNKKTNTWEP
+3283 EVDTTFNSKTRTWEP

-3307 NKHYVQHPEDMGG
+3307 NQHYVQHPEDMGG

-3438 YVQLTSDNEADLQAA
+3438 YVQLTSDNEADLQDA
-3453 RKALNTQYDSFVK
+3453 RKALNAQYDSFVK

-3552 LNMSEEAVREDI
+3552 PNMSQEALRDDI

-3682 LLNMHVFGNELFLS
+3682 LLNMHVFGNELFIS

-3703 IVSKKETYEEAGQK
+3703 IVSKQETYYEGGQK
-3717 KTRTITDKAASQA
+3717 KTRTVTDKNASQA

-3901 EKIPDSDERKR
+3901 DMIPDSDERKR
-3912 DFIQEKVDEKLH
+3912 DFIQEKVEEKLH

-3930 EADMDSRQVKKLE
+3930 EADMDSRQVKNLE
-3943 GELESLREDL
+3943 RELDSLREDL
-3953 LDLNLAGKKQ
+3953 LDLNLSGKKQ

-3975 ETAEARAEEMLARK
+3975 ETAEARAEEMLARR

-3997 QMGIDALLVDEVHNY
+3997 QMGIDALLIDEAHNY

-4026 GIDPSYAKKSAGL
+4026 GIDPSYSKRAAAL

-4074 KYLMP
+4074 KYLLP
-4079 KEVMQENDI
+4079 KEVMKENDI

-4131 WGQITDTRLSD
+4131 WGQITDTRLTD

-4256 IFCDSYR
+4256 IFCDNYR
-4263 RMDSVNGKRVEGF
+4263 RVDTVNGKRVEGF
-4276 NIFEDIRNKLI
+4276 NIFEEIRNKLI
-4287 KRGVPADQ
+4287 QRGVPADQ

-4301 DMTDK
+4301 GMTDK

-4364 QGNMHKQMG
+4364 QGNMHKTMG

-4409 DTLKNNQEGRVIEE
+4409 DTLNNNQEGRVIEE

-4487 ADSRKRLAEVE
+4487 AGSRKRLAEIE
-4498 KLFPNSKPKAIVVN
+4498 KLFPNGKPKAIVVN
-4512 GVKTTSNESLE
+4512 GVKTTSDESLE

-4553 KLTVSFDGTQ
+4553 KLTVSFDGTP

-4618 KELSGMYDRQRVEA
+4618 KELSGVYDRQRVEA

-4690 TGAAVDLD
+4690 TGAAIDLE
-4698 AARDTEDDSSEAE
+4698 AARDTEDESSEAE

-4720 AEAEL
+4720 AEAKL

-4735 LAEVAAD
+4735 LRDVAAD
-4742 AGIEVFEV
+4742 AGIDIVEV
-4750 SEEQAREVVENTSEE
+4750 SEEEA
-4765 EMAEIKANAERNGT
+4765 
-4779 YLKAPNGANTNL
+4779 LKAITNPTDEVEPSIRTKPAPKKTGIGYKVFYRGKDGKLYPPMVANPNGAD
-4791 TPRQWLQVRTKAFKK
+4791 TPIGVWLDADAAPIAGESKTGRQQVKAGGKGTQGGSGTLAFRPGWHLGEIPYALQFNRKDETGERTLFPKDFVWAEVEYAK
-4806 WFGDW
+4806 D
-4811 ENDPSN
+4811 
-4817 VSKIVDENGEPMVVY
+4817 VDYQAEAESYGYTENGKYRHSYAGLPRVPENGSYRYRTNPNPQ
-4832 HGTDSAGFTT
+4832 TDPWIITGAIKVN
-4842 FERNGGDGIYF
+4842 R
-4853 SDIDTA
+4853 
-4859 SWYSNE
+4859 
-4865 SNPRI
+4865 
-4870 YRGIPHFKSWSEVK
+4870 
-4884 EYADKYNIPFDKK
+4884 
-4897 GEDYIVDGVLI
+4897 VL
-4908 DNLSDARN
+4908 
-4916 IIVDYVT
+4916 T
-4923 ENNIEVG
+4923 
-4930 SIYACFINIRNPKY
+4930 
-4944 YNYEGHG
+4944 
-4951 ALDNYR
+4951 
-4957 GKEEPSV
+4957 KEEV
-4964 YFERLMQQQYGKK
+4964 
-4977 TKYDGIV
+4977 DDIV
-4984 CNNIKDFGKF
+4984 RKAGREP
-4994 QGGLAELDENGEL
+4994 QPVEL
-5007 LHYYDNTVYIV
+5007 LV
-5018 SSSNQIKSAT
+5018 
-5028 DNIGTFDENS
+5028 
-5038 GNIELFTN
+5038 N
-5046 PITGKILGYAQGGTI
+5046 PINGKILGYAQGGTI
-5061 YLTKAGITPETMV
+5061 YLTKAGMTPETMV

-5093 ENIIEIFKQSPL
+5093 ENIKEIFKQSPL
-5105 WEYVKNDPNYKDRL
+5105 WDHVKNDPNYKYRL

-5133 SSKQG
+5133 SGKQG
-5138 AAQLDEVAREFI
+5138 AERLNEVASEFI
-5150 YEEQQKGG
+5150 NEEREKGG
-5158 SLGAA
+5158 MLGAA

-5210 TKLDVDSNDKTV
+5210 TELDVDRSDNTI
-5222 EASIERPSAE
+5222 ESSIEMPSAE
-5232 FVEAMRAWNAA
+5232 FRAAMKAWNDA
-5243 NPYPIYTEGESLGA
+5243 NPYPIYMEGESLGA
-5257 FSDRLTAWKEAC
+5257 FSDRLTAWKEAR

-5290 TEPMVAGSK
+5290 TEPTVAGSK

-5333 EMNRLAGTV
+5333 EMNRLAGTL
-5342 ERAKRAFVD
+5342 EKAKRAFVD
-5351 AALPIEEWQNWL
+5351 AALPIEAWQKWL
-5363 IERGATMT
+5363 IEHGATMT
-5371 SESNAYQDM
+5371 SESNVYQDM

-5421 WHNMD
+5421 WQNMD
-5426 VPGTKR
+5426 VPGTNR

-5476 EYTDIVNAVETRLSK
+5476 EYTDIVNAVETRLSR
-5491 EDITELWSL
+5491 EDITELWHL
-5500 INQATKYALDYDLE
+5500 INQATKYALDYDL
-5514 AGRISQDTYDEF
+5514 ASGRISQDTYDEF

-5641 DGTPI
+5641 NGTPI

-5661 DKQVKDEVKRIEKE
+5661 DKKVKDEVRRIEKE

-5801 SNFVRDFQVAVMTLA
+5801 SNFVRDFQVAVMTLTN
-5816 SENPKLLP
+5816 ENPKLLP
-5824 AFLKNFAACQR
+5824 AFLKSFAACQR

-5840 AFADKVQDRTKY
+5840 AFADKVKDRTKY
-5852 VDSDMGRLL
+5852 MDSDMGRLL

-5887 SMVNEGKLSR
+5887 SMVNEGKLAR
-5897 GVRSAAGIFSMFTE
+5897 GVRSAAGIFSMLTE
-5911 ISETAV
+5911 ISETSV
-5917 RFAAYAAARKAGW
+5917 RFAAYAAARQAGW

-5974 FRAFKK
+5974 FRAFRK
-5980 LPIAYGITAAVY
+5980 LPVAYGITAAVY
-5992 FAMGLINQ
+5992 FAMGIINQ

-6013 SDYVRENNFVIGK
+6013 SDFVRENNFVIGK

-6046 SWMRGERTFGHAVYN
+6046 SWMQGERTFGHAVYN

-6086 KMERVKA
+6086 EMERVTA

-6152 AITEGIY
+6152 AITKGIY

-6218 LTPDKITFIRKFYNQ
+6218 LTPDKITFIRKFYNR

-6251 QEYQRKLNDYEEN
+6251 REYEQKLNDYEDN
-6264 NPDKYELETRSKQ
+6264 NPDKYELEMRSKQ

-6286 LIWEKIENPTAED
+6286 LIWEKIESPTTED
-6299 VKQLMEANKQW
+6299 VKRLMEANQQW
-6310 TKASK
+6310 TKARK

>member
-1 MATIKGQYNAAIRD
+1 MATLQGQYKAAIKK
-15 GLLSADITEEQ
+15 GLLDQSVTEEQ
-26 FVGILQDPNTRKAYY
+26 FVQILENPKQRKAYY
-41 DNSNKIIPNAYGD
+41 DNANQIISGAYGT
-54 YDTFSKG
+54 YDSFSAAA
-61 VDSVLA
+61 DEVLA
-67 TYRQPQSPATAEP
+67 AYKSQVNQPTP
-80 VATAPQVPTMPVGA
+80 PQAVPTMPVGT
-94 AADSTDAAVAMLM
+94 AADSTDAAITMLM
-107 DSNRKQQEQDK
+107 QQKDK
-118 KERARINNAQLPMSD
+118 DQKAAKEERARINAAQLPMSD
-133 EDNQRE
+133 DDRTRE
-139 ERIRTIDN
+139 EQIRNIDA
-147 TLKQVGVER
+147 TLSKVGVER
-156 FANRQPIGDAR
+156 FGNRMPIGDER
-167 EDVLQQQQQL
+167 EDVLQQQKQL
-177 EQERTALQGQ
+177 EQERATLQGQ
-187 RKSYMK
+187 RKNYMA
-193 EPETIEEAREN
+193 EPTTVEEARES
-204 WTTAWMENT
+204 WIDAWSENT

-219 KREADEGYQ
+219 KSNMEKAVLEAQ
-228 QAVDYL
+228 NYL
-234 RNEFVKSKTHQ
+234 LEEFKKSDTFKS
-245 DIVADV
+245 IYADV
-251 QRKYSSGALTEDEA
+251 QGKVNRGELSVDAANKELNTRLEEA
-265 NAELNKRLNDAFI
+265 FVAENEELLNAEKNTQVQA
-278 AENKETLEAEYKTLY
+278 YVQ
-293 GGLAERAYKADNGW
+293 RALKADNGW
-307 LKKQQER
+307 LKRQEER
-314 IGTIAV
+314 LGEQALR
-320 QEAIDEG
+320 EALDENL
-327 VDELN
+327 DELN
-332 EAMRADYEAFSKT
+332 AAMKADYDAFAKS

-359 INTQQAGILGAASQL
+359 IEQQQLGVLGAAAQL
-374 YQETETILEST
+374 LQETNTILSAT
-385 VKGEEKF
+385 KKGEEKV
-392 GTLTSEILRHSKD
+392 GSLSGEILRHTGD
-405 KLANLASFGMSDVN
+405 KLKSIATFGMSDTS
-419 YSAYQAKVLKK
+419 SAMYQANVLKK
-430 IANAGAYDNPE
+430 IADAEAYDNPE
-441 SVLDRNEQVLY
+441 SVLDRDELVLY
-452 NAIVSNVAAQLL
+452 DAIVANMAAQIV

-475 GKLTADML
+475 GKLTAEMI
-483 PFVRDIIMGK
+483 PFVMEIAIGK
-493 GLLGGFSA
+493 GLFSGMTKAAQRGVSRSILRSLGNGKWRRVIASQTGELLSGALESA
-501 AAEKGIMR
+501 AIA
-509 GIVRSIGTGKWGK
+509 
-522 LLANLGKTGVGLVES
+522 
-537 TAISLIS
+537 AIA
-544 PSTYQQVF
+544 PSTYKQIFQN
-552 KEEAQIDPTS
+552 EAKIDPTS
-562 LHLTDEGWKVDK
+562 LQLKDGKWTVGE
-574 IDTKHAID
+574 IDQQSTGSAIWN
-582 AFAAA
+582 AYRGNWRE
-587 HMGMTKE
+587 M
-594 LFTETGGM
+594 FTETGGL
-602 TQFAIRLAQA
+602 TQFAAGFLKV
-612 SPLGKY
+612 SPLGK
-618 LRKTK
+618 LIQKTP
-623 IGQIAQMF
+623 I
-631 DNTIAGKLFN
+631 GKLSQIMDNNFVGKMFK

-646 GFAAEL
+646 GIAGEL
-652 SEEWENTFYDA
+652 SEEWENTFYEA
-663 VLAAMNK
+663 TEAFLKAEK
-670 DNAGKRMEAFGK
+670 GKKWEAFGN

-691 TQVPMLISFALP
+691 TQVPMLISFSLP
-703 AIFGGAVSTGQIITI
+703 AIFGGAVTTGQMLAI
-718 NSQYKQAYENLRN
+718 NSQYKKAYNNLRD
-731 TYMKYGATDE
+731 TYIKYGATEE
-741 EFEDALNELRA
+741 EFEDALNELVAAQLNVPIEQYPDVIRA
-752 ARMNMNVEDYPQ
+752 V
-764 LISGLAATLSGGSQ
+764 AATFSGGNQ
-778 EQADEFAAALS
+778 EQANEFAAALS
-789 AYTVADANL
+789 AYMVADANM

-806 KKQRQVQQLIRDIQ
+806 KKQRQVQAMIHELEAAEQ
-820 TSEERITSN
+820 RIAQD
-829 THADSGMMYHVN
+829 THTDGRMYHVE
-841 VNGQPG
+841 VGGKPG
-847 YVVSGALELNTYDN
+847 YFVRGILPLEKYEGDEFARGTGDY
-861 AELPVAVNSDIVT
+861 IVT
-874 VRMEDGSVKQIA
+874 VRMEDGSVKQVA
-886 ANQLQLLEQPQSAE
+886 ANQIKLLEQPQTAE
-900 GAMEFE
+900 NAIEFE

-925 IYMTENGQPI
+925 IYITENGQPI
-935 DGNSSRVVDVTDEGV
+935 DGNSSRVMDITDEGIV
-950 VAEIIDPNGQPN
+950 TEMVLPNGEVD
-962 TTVIPHE
+962 TTTIPHE

-1031 ANGGAKIV
+1031 AKGGAKIV
-1039 NGDQAPS
+1039 NGEQAPS

-1059 TGEIEQPTEQ
+1059 TGEISVSELQRRFGIRYNQATDIINQLVSDGIVEQAGTSNYGRPIYKVVAGKENELNERLTVTTSIEQPIEQ

-1078 YATDEQGNPAWA
+1078 YATDEQGNPLWA

-1167 ILLGIA
+1167 VLLGIA
-1173 NYKTADEQAAAEEQA
+1173 NYKTAEEQAAAEQAA
-1188 AQAAAVR
+1188 AQAAAIR

-1248 PSHNPNDNF
+1248 PSHNPNANF

-1263 PTVDGQSINDR
+1263 PTVNGQSINDR

-1289 AHTYDGRA
+1289 AQTYDGRA

-1324 ANGTDGAYTEALMEN
+1324 ANGTDGAYTEALLEN
-1339 ATQFGFTAEQVES
+1339 ATQYGFTAEQVES

-1360 MTDERLPYN
+1360 MADERLPYN
-1369 TTTLALFNQNE
+1369 TTTLALFNQTE

-1451 LTATGKDRLTALLF
+1451 LTNTGKDRLTALLF

-1540 SDKYTAFELL
+1540 SDKYTAFELR
-1550 LVDSM
+1550 LVDAM
-1555 TNGGVQAFRDV
+1555 TNGGVQAFRDI
-1566 LSGYNARAKESA
+1566 LSGFNTRAKESA

-1608 NERGGAQPEPA
+1608 NERGGAQLELA
-1619 AAGTSESDGEK
+1619 ESGVQEGDGEE
-1630 IDTQSVEQIKLIDG
+1630 IGTTQEKTQKSVEEQQKSGKTDFSPEEKL
-1644 RVVTLST
+1644 
-1651 ITDKDFALLGDITPI
+1651 
-1666 QRSLIAVKAN
+1666 
-1676 AVQNPDLKLKT
+1676 
-1687 AGYCNT
+1687 
-1693 TRRLLFYE
+1693 
-1701 LPSEKKD
+1701 
-1708 LPTLRDI
+1708 
-1715 YFRTQQEYVNTPNK
+1715 
-1729 TQEYRFAADEV
+1729 AA
-1740 LKEIRR
+1740 
-1746 RLSYVDPE
+1746 
-1754 NYPPKQGSAI
+1754 
-1764 VSRLND
+1764 
-1770 AELAVAE
+1770 AE

-1817 GTDGN
+1817 GTDAN

-1833 YGKIRKTEGVDGDHI
+1833 YGKIRRTEGVDGDHI

-1886 EEAQTAYLSNYEQ
+1886 EEAQAAYLSNYEK

-1928 FIEYK
+1928 FNEYK
-1933 SVKQEGAASSVT
+1933 SVKQEGAASSV
-1945 NRETTDRTPRD
+1945 
-1956 SAETTPVQK
+1956 TTPVQK

-1986 SAQLEQKNAK
+1986 SAQLEQKNAE
-1996 SNEKTQDVGKNTVF
+1996 SNEKTQNVEKNTVF

-2119 NEVQTSANEV
+2119 NEVQ
-2129 QPSTE
+2129 PSTE

-2149 LNRRGTAKLSDN
+2149 LKTKGETKLSDN
-2161 VIGEEPAY
+2161 VIENEPIH
-2169 IKNYREIKE
+2169 IKNYREIKA

-2276 AENIENNEQDNK
+2276 AENIENNEQNNE
-2288 NLREGVEQTNAESS
+2288 NLRGGVEQTNAESS
-2302 EIRGGSRGESEENA
+2302 ETLGGSRGESEENA

-2321 EGGNGRVRSLAQTL
+2321 ERGDGRVRALAQTL

-2373 SEVYFSNDGKS
+2373 SLVFVSKDGKS

-2396 SPADFLRDRV
+2396 SPADFLRNRV
-2406 ELFNE
+2406 GLFNE
-2411 LFPQT
+2411 LFPET
-2416 AYTIIGVTER
+2416 AYTIVGVTER
-2426 NGKLNFVLSQPFIK
+2426 NGKLNFVLSQPLIK

-2462 LDELMREKFGMENYG
+2462 LDEMMMRDFGMENYG

-2520 QETPEANEPQIITD
+2520 QETPEANEPLIITD

-2641 SAPTTGEAIEQVE
+2641 SAPTVGEAREQVA

-2688 DSNEWGLS
+2688 DANEWGLS

-2728 NIAPAGGDITFR
+2728 NITPAGGDITFS
-2740 IPLQEGKELYVCIPI
+2740 IPLQEGKELYVDIPI
-2755 VINGYGEYYNV
+2755 AINGYVGYYNAMG
-2766 NGDYADLY
+2766 NYADLY
-2774 IPESGRQNSL
+2774 IPQTKSAFDSVINH
-2784 VSSYILYRVETPS
+2784 ILYRVETPNGAGVD
-2797 EHKYGTNYYADTRTT
+2797 KYGTNHFAFTTTT
-2812 YDNFLLDVRYIAKEY
+2812 YKDFLDNVRSIAKEY
-2827 LPERAAQA
+2827 LPERAEKAQE
-2835 QKQVAEQEP
+2835 QVAEQEP

-2850 PLEKAKARQAKQKKA
+2850 PLEKAKVRQAKQKKA
-2865 EAQQPAMGDLFAG
+2865 EAPQPAMGDLFAG

-2901 QQPTRRIGSSEPT
+2901 QQPTRRTGSSEPT
-2914 TGNVRSSDRQ
+2914 TGNVRSGDRQ

-2946 TTAVLRDEREE
+2946 TTEVLRDEREE
-2957 SRGGLPLHAIEQE
+2957 SRSGLPLHAIEQE

-2995 AKERFEANIAAIQQL
+2995 AKERFEANIAAIQLL

-3025 KVLRKFTGWGGLGE
+3025 KVLRKFTGWGGLGS
-3039 FFKETYWAGSDTD
+3039 FFPDGYISPTSDAGR
-3052 KLKTLL
+3052 LKQLL

-3093 QGGNITE
+3093 RGGNITE

-3307 NKHYVQHPEDMGG
+3307 NQHYVQHPEDMGG

-3348 MQRLDEWIANMGK
+3348 MQRLDDWIANMGK
-3361 GESMMPAPVVPAEL
+3361 GESMMPAPVVSTEL
-3375 KDYEL
+3375 KNYEDTL
-3380 AKASQ
+3380 AP
-3385 QGQIVLNSKG
+3385 QGSIILNSKD
-3395 EICIADRGKAVPM
+3395 EVCIANRGKAEPLDV
-3408 QLNSNKVKGQSK
+3408 NSNKVKGQTK
-3420 EQVVKDYI
+3420 QQVVKDYL
-3428 ALKEAVNKTL
+3428 ALKRIVHEL
-3438 YVQLTSDNEADLQAA
+3438 LEVQEIGTDSEVKSYQKVLNE
-3453 RKALNTQYDSFVK
+3453 RYDSFVK

-3682 LLNMHVFGNELFLS
+3682 LLNMHVFGNELFIS

-3901 EKIPDSDERKR
+3901 EKIPDSDERKY
-3912 DFIQEKVDEKLH
+3912 DFIQEKVEEKLH

-4180 NAVRSQLEEYENM
+4180 NAVRGQLEEYENM

-4256 IFCDSYR
+4256 IFCDNYR
-4263 RMDSVNGKRVEGF
+4263 RVDVVNDKRVEGF
-4276 NIFEDIRNKLI
+4276 NIFEEIRNKLI

-4364 QGNMHKQMG
+4364 QGNMHKIMG

-4409 DTLKNNQEGRVIEE
+4409 DTLNNNQEGRVIEE

-4487 ADSRKRLAEVE
+4487 AGSRKRLAEIE
-4498 KLFPNSKPKAIVVN
+4498 KLFPNGKPKTIVVN

-4542 QYNYGEEKRDI
+4542 QYNYGEDKRDI
-4553 KLTVSFDGTQ
+4553 KLTVSFDGTP

-4618 KELSGMYDRQRVEA
+4618 KELSGIYDRQRVEA

-4698 AARDTEDDSSEAE
+4698 AARDTEDESGEAE
-4711 MMIVDSYDD
+4711 MRIVDSYDD
-4720 AEAEL
+4720 AETKL

-4742 AGIEVFEV
+4742 AGIDIVEV
-4750 SEEQAREVVENTSEE
+4750 SEEQAKKAAENTTDAESAIVDREGNAIGDGIVHAGYDIREELLKKYPQISYHVSKSSNSESVYVTYE
-4765 EMAEIKANAERNGT
+4765 NTDPKYSAWDRPKVTLRFSWHNNNAVRFGDQLNGYAALDAEILYRLGLAKRVFV
-4779 YLKAPNGANTNL
+4779 P
-4791 TPRQWLQVRTKAFKK
+4791 TKQKHI
-4806 WFGDW
+4806 
-4811 ENDPSN
+4811 SRRN
-4817 VSKIVDENGEPMVVY
+4817 VSKKDIASGKYEVADKTFEELFALPV
-4832 HGTDSAGFTT
+4832 GTDISAYQ
-4842 FERNGGDGIYF
+4842 NKVAKDSNILILGDKVGEYT
-4853 SDIDTA
+4853 DPNYGRYE
-4859 SWYSNE
+4859 YS
-4865 SNPRI
+4865 
-4870 YRGIPHFKSWSEVK
+4870 
-4884 EYADKYNIPFDKK
+4884 
-4897 GEDYIVDGVLI
+4897 
-4908 DNLSDARN
+4908 
-4916 IIVDYVT
+4916 
-4923 ENNIEVG
+4923 
-4930 SIYACFINIRNPKY
+4930 
-4944 YNYEGHG
+4944 
-4951 ALDNYR
+4951 
-4957 GKEEPSV
+4957 
-4964 YFERLMQQQYGKK
+4964 
-4977 TKYDGIV
+4977 
-4984 CNNIKDFGKF
+4984 
-4994 QGGLAELDENGEL
+4994 EL
-5007 LHYYDNTVYIV
+5007 L
-5018 SSSNQIKSAT
+5018 
-5028 DNIGTFDENS
+5028 
-5038 GNIELFTN
+5038 TN
-5046 PITGKILGYAQGGTI
+5046 PINGKILGYAQGGTI
-5061 YLTKAGITPETMV
+5061 YLTKAGMTPETVV

-5082 KAMQRNNRAGW
+5082 KAMQHNNRAGW
-5093 ENIIEIFKQSPL
+5093 ENIKEIFKQSPL
-5105 WEYVKNDPNYKDRL
+5105 WEYVKNDPNYKGRL

-5138 AAQLDEVAREFI
+5138 AERLDEVAREFI
-5150 YEEQQKGG
+5150 YEEQQKG
-5158 SLGAA
+5158 SNLGAA

-5210 TKLDVDSNDKTV
+5210 TELKVDRSDTTI
-5222 EASIERPSAE
+5222 ESSIEMPSEE
-5232 FVEAMRAWNAA
+5232 FRAAMKAWNDA
-5243 NPYPIYTEGESLGA
+5243 NPYPIYMEGESLGA
-5257 FSDRLTAWKEAC
+5257 FSDRLTAWKEAR

-5290 TEPMVAGSK
+5290 SEPMVAGSK

-5432 TINGNKLSVRELI
+5432 TINGSKLSVRELI

-5466 KAGFKNNLDV
+5466 KAGFKNNLNV
-5476 EYTDIVNAVETRLSK
+5476 EYTDIVNAVETRLSR
-5491 EDITELWSL
+5491 EDITELWYL
-5500 INQATKYALDYDLE
+5500 INQATKYALDYDLFS
-5514 AGRISQDTYDEF
+5514 GRISPDTYNEF
-5526 ADREYYVPQ
+5526 VNRDYYVPQ

-5641 DGTPI
+5641 DGVPI

-5816 SENPKLLP
+5816 NENPKLLLGF
-5824 AFLKNFAACQR
+5824 AKNFILCQP

-5840 AFADKVQDRTKY
+5840 AFADKVNDRTKY
-5852 VDSDMGRLL
+5852 VDSDMGGYLR
-5861 EEYMKSGAPTG
+5861 EYMASGAPTG

-5917 RFAAYAAARKAGW
+5917 RFAAYVSAREAGW
-5930 AINDAAYMSK
+5930 KINDAAYMSK

-5980 LPIAYGITAAVY
+5980 LPIAYSITAAVY

-6000 FANPNDPEDEVWA
+6000 FANPNDPDDEVWA

-6046 SWMRGERTFGHAVYN
+6046 SWMQGERTFGHAAYN

-6086 KMERVKA
+6086 DMERVKA

-6286 LIWEKIENPTAED
+6286 LIWEKIENPTAEY

-6310 TKASK
+6310 VQARK

>member
-1 MATIKGQYNAAIRD
+1 MATLQGQYKAAIKH
-15 GLLSADITEEQ
+15 GLLDQSVTEEQ
-26 FVGILQDPNTRKAYY
+26 FAGILGDPKQRKAYY
-41 DNSNKIIPNAYGD
+41 DNSNQIKQGAYGT
-54 YDTFSKG
+54 YDSFSKAA
-61 VDSVLA
+61 DEILA
-67 TYRQPQSPATAEP
+67 AYRQPQVPTTEQ
-80 VATAPQVPTMPVGA
+80 VAAQQVPTMPVGA

-251 QRKYSSGALTEDEA
+251 QRKYNSGALTEDEA

-307 LKKQQER
+307 LKRQEER
-314 IGTIAV
+314 LGEQALR
-320 QEAIDEG
+320 EALDENL
-327 VDELN
+327 DELN
-332 EAMRADYEAFSKT
+332 AAMKADYDAFAKS

-359 INTQQAGILGAASQL
+359 IEQQQLGVLGAAAQL
-374 YQETETILEST
+374 LQETNTILSAT
-385 VKGEEKF
+385 KKGEEKV
-392 GTLTSEILRHSKD
+392 GSLSGEILRHTGD
-405 KLANLASFGMSDVN
+405 KLKSIATFGMSDTL
-419 YSAYQAKVLKK
+419 SAMYQANVLKK
-430 IANAGAYDNPE
+430 IAEADAYDNPE
-441 SVLDRNEQVLY
+441 SVLDRDELVLY
-452 NAIVSNVAAQLL
+452 DAIVANMAAQIV

-475 GKLTADML
+475 GKLTAEMI
-483 PFVRDIIMGK
+483 PFVMEIAIGK
-493 GLLGGFSA
+493 GLFSGMTKAAQRGVSRSILRSLGNGKWRRVIASQTGELLSGALESA
-501 AAEKGIMR
+501 AIA
-509 GIVRSIGTGKWGK
+509 
-522 LLANLGKTGVGLVES
+522 
-537 TAISLIS
+537 AIA
-544 PSTYQQVF
+544 PSTYKQIFQN
-552 KEEAQIDPTS
+552 EAKIDPTS
-562 LHLTDEGWKVDK
+562 LQLKDGKWTVGE
-574 IDTKHAID
+574 IDQQSTGSAIWN
-582 AFAAA
+582 AYRGNWRE
-587 HMGMTKE
+587 M
-594 LFTETGGM
+594 FTGTGGL
-602 TQFAIRLAQA
+602 TQFAAGFLKV
-612 SPLGKY
+612 SPLGK
-618 LRKTK
+618 LIQKTP
-623 IGQIAQMF
+623 I
-631 DNTIAGKLFN
+631 GKLSQIMDNNFVGKMFK

-646 GFAAEL
+646 GIAGEL
-652 SEEWENTFYDA
+652 SEEWENTFYEATEAFLKAD
-663 VLAAMNK
+663 K
-670 DNAGKRMEAFGK
+670 GKKWEAFGN

-691 TQVPMLISFALP
+691 TQVPMLISFSLP
-703 AIFGGAVSTGQIITI
+703 AIFGGAVTTGQMLAI
-718 NSQYKQAYENLRN
+718 NSQYKKAYENLRN
-731 TYMKYGATDE
+731 TYMKYGATEE

-752 ARMNMNVEDYPQ
+752 ARMNMNIEDYPQ

-778 EQADEFAAALS
+778 EQADEFATALS
-789 AYTVADANL
+789 AYTVADTNL

-820 TSEERITSN
+820 ASEERITSN
-829 THADSGMMYHVN
+829 THTDSGMMYHVN
-841 VNGQPG
+841 VNGQAG
-847 YVVSGALELNTYDN
+847 YVVSGALQLNTYDN
-861 AELPVAVNSDIVT
+861 AELPVAVNGDIVT

-935 DGNSSRVVDVTDEGV
+935 DGSSSRVVDVTDEGV

-983 DGVESVVLEMNNGS
+983 DGVESIVIKMPTGS
-997 LITMQKT
+997 LVTLQKT
-1004 TSGDWMQVA
+1004 SSDDWMQVA
-1013 PKDDS
+1013 PVAYD
-1018 MTLWSQEDLDEFI
+1018 TLISSSDLEQMITDGV
-1031 ANGGAKIV
+1031 A
-1039 NGDQAPS
+1039 
-1046 LEVASGNGVVSEE
+1046 EVVTDNRVVPPTEESGSGNGVVSEE
-1059 TGEIEQPTEQ
+1059 TGEIGQPIGQ

-1137 TTDLAAFR
+1137 TTNLAAFR

-1173 NYKTADEQAAAEEQA
+1173 NYKTEEEQAAAEQAA

-1248 PSHNPNDNF
+1248 PSHNPNANF

-1289 AHTYDGRA
+1289 AQTYDGRA

-1402 GHIIAAVQEFDTV
+1402 GHVIAAVQEFDTV

-1451 LTATGKDRLTALLF
+1451 LTNTGKDRLTALLF

-1550 LVDSM
+1550 LSKAMVD
-1555 TNGGVQAFRDV
+1555 GGVQSFRDI
-1566 LSGYNARAKESA
+1566 LDTYNTAAKASV

-1586 GEVLTTEEL
+1586 GEVMTIEQL
-1595 TKQILQEYEQREA
+1595 TKQIVEEYGKEQETS
-1608 NERGGAQPEPA
+1608 GGAQPQPA
-1619 AAGTSESDGEK
+1619 VSGVQEGDGEE
-1630 IDTQSVEQIKLIDG
+1630 IETQSVEQIKLTDG

-1676 AVQNPDLKLKT
+1676 AVQNPELKLKT

-1693 TRRLLFYE
+1693 TRRLLFNE

-1746 RLSYVDPE
+1746 RLAYVDPE

-1861 FVVDQLNVDT
+1861 FVVDQLNVET
-1871 KEFDEHKVMLGFDSM
+1871 QEFDEHKVMLGFDSM
-1886 EEAQTAYLSNYEQ
+1886 EEAQAAYLSNYEQ

-1914 FKKWIESSHRKTKP
+1914 FKKWIDSSHRKTKP

-1933 SVKQEGAASSVT
+1933 SVKQEGAASGVT
-1945 NRETTDRTPRD
+1945 NRETTERTPRD
-1956 SAETTPVQK
+1956 NAETTPVQK
-1965 SVSSGKKASNKTE
+1965 SVSSEKKASNKTE

-1996 SNEKTQDVGKNTVF
+1996 SNEKTQNVEKNTVF

-2025 MNRLNAGID
+2025 MNRLNVGID

-2119 NEVQTSANEV
+2119 NEVQ
-2129 QPSTE
+2129 PSTE

-2149 LNRRGTAKLSDN
+2149 LNTRGRARLSDN
-2161 VIGEEPAY
+2161 VIGEEPKWVTKY
-2169 IKNYREIKE
+2169 KQIKE

-2183 LVLFRAGDFYEV
+2183 MILFRVGDFYEV
-2195 YLEDA
+2195 YMEDA
-2200 QEASKILGITLTKTG
+2200 NDASNILGITLTKRG
-2215 NYPLAGFPFHALDS
+2215 EYPMAGFPFHALDT
-2229 YLPKLVRAGKRVAIA
+2229 YLPKIVRAGKRVAIA
-2244 EKVNNK
+2244 DNVMDEQ
-2250 PKVVETVENQPNLA
+2250 KVVEVVEKQENLA

-2270 EKNSNF
+2270 NNNSNF
-2276 AENIENNEQDNK
+2276 AENLENNEQDNE
-2288 NLREGVEQTNAESS
+2288 NLRGGVEQTDAEPSK
-2302 EIRGGSRGESEENA
+2302 IRGGSRGESEENA

-2321 EGGNGRVRSLAQTL
+2321 EGGDGRVRALAQTL

-2341 QAQEE
+2341 HAQEE

-2360 ISQTERELSKGKE
+2360 IAQTERELSKGKE

-2396 SPADFLRDRV
+2396 SPAEFLRNRV

-2411 LFPQT
+2411 LFPET
-2416 AYTIIGVTER
+2416 AYTIVGVTER

-2462 LDELMREKFGMENYG
+2462 LDEMMREKFGMENYG

-2520 QETPEANEPQIITD
+2520 QETPTDEETPTIITD
-2534 AVGEIKKSTD
+2534 AIGEIKKSTD

-2556 TDRVSKEE
+2556 TDRVSNEE
-2564 FAELKKRAK
+2564 FKELKKRAK
-2573 AHNGYYSNFKQNR
+2573 AHNGYYSSFKQNR

-2608 TDEVLADTGLVIGEA
+2608 TDEVLANTGLVIDEA
-2623 ETRRNE
+2623 ETTRAE
-2629 AETIAESTRVEP
+2629 AETIATEQATQRAESSVEVL
-2641 SAPTTGEAIEQVE
+2641 EQVE
-2654 QAEQEINK
+2654 QQINK
-2662 AIDKVDQATEQ
+2662 VVKKIDNSLEK
-2673 VNDQL
+2673 VNDQM
-2678 MLLGYYKSES
+2678 MLLGYYESEG
-2688 DSNEWGLS
+2688 DANEWGLS

-2702 ALKDVNKVA
+2702 ALKDVNRIA
-2711 NQLAKDLG
+2711 NQLARDLG

-2728 NIAPAGGDITFR
+2728 NIAPAGGDISFR
-2740 IPLQEGKELYVCIPI
+2740 IPLLDGKELYVDIPI
-2755 VINGYGEYYNV
+2755 AINGYVQYYNP
-2766 NGDYADLY
+2766 NGNYDDLY
-2774 IPESGRQNSL
+2774 IPQT
-2784 VSSYILYRVETPS
+2784 SSAFDSIINHILYRIETPS
-2797 EHKYGTNYYADTRTT
+2797 GRGADRYGTNHFAFTTTT
-2812 YDNFLLDVRYIAKEY
+2812 YNKFLENVRYIAKGYAPIEQQNLHGY
-2827 LPERAAQA
+2827 KIGDKVLYKGKEATIYDFNDGDLRPVLDAGLAPVLYEVVDWEDISPINAEKATTEESS
-2835 QKQVAEQEP
+2835 VAP
-2844 SQELQT
+2844 ELQT
-2850 PLEKAKARQAKQKKA
+2850 PLEKAKARKAKKQTA
-2865 EAQQPAMGDLFAG
+2865 VAPTIGMGDLFAD
-2878 TLFAV
+2878 TIDAV
-2883 NEIEESINQQNT
+2883 QTIVEEQEQPTNNT
-2895 QNNENE
+2895 QVYDE
-2901 QQPTRRIGSSEPT
+2901 TSRRVGSSKPT
-2914 TGNVRSSDRQ
+2914 TGNVRSGNGRESIE
-2924 QSAGVRSEVTIQED
+2924 GRSETSIQED
-2938 TRPTDGGG
+2938 TRGTDRGGE
-2946 TTAVLRDEREE
+2946 TEVLRDERSE
-2957 SRGGLPLHAIEQE
+2957 SRSGLPMHAIEQE
-2970 PLPDNQKKNKR
+2970 QPQGEKKNTR
-2981 NNNVKRGVDYAPKT
+2981 NNHVERDVDYAPKT
-2995 AKERFEANIAAIQQL
+2995 PKERFEANFAAIKLL
-3010 KELEESGKQATPAQM
+3010 KELEENGKQATKAQM
-3025 KVLRKFTGWGGLGE
+3025 KVLRKFSGWGGLGSYFPE
-3039 FFKETYWAGSDTD
+3039 GWIAPDSDAG
-3052 KLKTLL
+3052 KLKQLL
-3058 TPEEYDAANLSRNSA
+3058 TPEEYDAANMSRNSA
-3073 YFTPGAVIDR
+3073 YFTPGNIIDK
-3083 LWDIAAKFGF
+3083 LWDIAAQFGF
-3093 QGGNITE
+3093 KGGNILE
-3100 GSAGTG
+3100 GSAGIG
-3106 EILARIPQAM
+3106 EILARVPQSM
-3116 NERSEILAVEID
+3116 NERSNIMAVEID
-3128 PITGGILKQLYPDAR
+3128 PITGGILKQLYPDAQ

-3171 LRVFDKEESDLSK
+3171 LRVIDKEDMKLSK
-3184 RFTQIQDFCIAKNIR
+3184 RFGGQIQDFCIAKNIT

-3210 AGKSSLD
+3210 AGKSTLD
-3217 SSKDLRKWIVK
+3217 NSKDLRRWIVN
-3228 EGNCD
+3228 EANCD

-3241 KDTFNGTS
+3241 KETFGGTG

-3262 GVVSPNAIDI
+3262 GAVSPNAINV
-3272 LDVETVKVDEI
+3272 LDTEIVRIEEVETEQKY
-3283 EVDTTFNKKTNTWEP
+3283 NQK
-3298 VTKRVALAY
+3298 KRVFESFTERVGLSY
-3307 NKHYVQHPEDMGG
+3307 NQYYVEHPESMGG
-3320 EMALGKD
+3320 EMYLGF
-3327 EGDTRFGGG
+3327 EQGDTRFGGT
-3336 SSACY
+3336 SAACY
-3341 PRRNINQ
+3341 PQRGINQ
-3348 MQRLDEWIANMGK
+3348 EKRLDEWVAQLGK
-3361 GESMMPAPVVPAEL
+3361 DEAPMQTVPVTDNL
-3375 KDYEL
+3375 KEYENTT
-3380 AKASQ
+3380 AT
-3385 QGQIVLNSKG
+3385 QGSIILNSKG
-3395 EICIADRGKAVPM
+3395 EICIANRGKAEPLAV
-3408 QLNSNKVKGQSK
+3408 NANKVKGQSK
-3420 EQVVKDYI
+3420 EQVVKDYQVLKDAI
-3428 ALKEAVNKTL
+3428 SNVLSIQEQGQDEAAL
-3438 YVQLTSDNEADLQAA
+3438 AA
-3453 RKALNTQYDSFVK
+3453 AQKKLNAAYDSFVK

-3478 FLRNDVEY
+3478 FLRNDVDF
-3486 PSIAAI
+3486 PSVAAI
-3492 EKYEEIETPKGK
+3492 EKYEETETPKGK
-3504 EVKVEKTDI
+3504 QVKVSKTDI
-3513 FKKRVI
+3513 FSKRVI
-3519 GVKSEP
+3519 GAKTEP
-3525 TPTNT
+3525 KPTTT

-3542 RLDLAQMAQW
+3542 RLDTAKMAEW
-3552 LNMSEEAVREDI
+3552 LGTNEESVREN
-3564 VKERLG
+3564 VVRERLG
-3570 FVNPETQQ
+3570 FIDPETQQ

-3597 QAHNENG
+3597 QEHNEDG
-3604 EYTTNIEEL
+3604 KYDSNIEEL
-3613 QKVIPMDIPAH
+3613 EKVIPMTIPSH

-3635 DPKMYED
+3635 DPQIYAD
-3642 FVREKYD
+3642 FVKEKYD
-3649 VSIKYSHI
+3649 VNLTYAHVA
-3657 GGVWS
+3657 GVWS
-3662 ENGSPYLAKEKNRA
+3662 VSGRPWNRSEKNRA
-3676 AGVHSD
+3676 AGVRSEMLD
-3682 LLNMHVFGNELFLS
+3682 MQVFGDELFLS

-3703 IVSKKETYEEAGQK
+3703 IVSKQETYYDGLDK
-3717 KTRTITDKAASQA
+3717 KTRTITDKSASQA

-3750 QQDAEL
+3750 QKNEEL
-3756 AQRMERVYNDKFNAI
+3756 GQRMEQVYNERFNAI
-3771 VPMDIDEQFTQ
+3771 VPMEIDEQFTTPY
-3782 AFLPGMNPNTFPL
+3782 LPGMNPNAFPL

-3822 RSLICTAMEMR
+3822 RSLISTAMEMR
-3833 RLGTAKKPLIVVQ
+3833 RLGTAKKPMIVVQ

-3867 TVNEKDRTS
+3867 TCNEKDRTS

-3890 WDMVIIPQSVF
+3890 WDMIVVPQSVF
-3901 EKIPDSDERKR
+3901 DMIPDSEERMR
-3912 DFIQEKVDEKLH
+3912 DFVQEKIDEKLH
-3924 VLEQAR
+3924 AIEQAR
-3930 EADMDSRQVKKLE
+3930 SADLDNRQIQAME
-3943 GELESLREDL
+3943 RELGKLREDL
-3953 LDLNLAGKKQ
+3953 LDANVSGKKQ
-3963 SKKDSKKEQVRK
+3963 TKKDEKKEQVRRENAK
-3975 ETAEARAEEMLARK
+3975 TRAEEMLIRQ

-3997 QMGIDALLVDEVHNY
+3997 KMGIDALLVDEAHNY

-4026 GIDPSYAKKSAGL
+4026 GIDPSYSKRAAAL
-4039 YLKVQSVFEQSGGK
+4039 YLKVQAVFEKSGGK

-4074 KYLMP
+4074 KYLLP
-4079 KEVMQENDI
+4079 KEVMKENEI

-4142 EVKTNTGKTLKEE
+4142 EVKTNTGRTLKEE

-4166 DIFLEQSDS
+4166 DIFLEQSES

-4180 NAVRSQLEEYENM
+4180 NAVRSRLEEYENM
-4193 SGAEKKEHSY
+4193 SGAEKKENSH

-4215 AIDPRLVDA
+4215 AIDPRLVDS
-4224 TAKDEPESKTNK
+4224 TAADEPESKTNK
-4236 AVEETLRALKD
+4236 AVEETLRALKE

-4256 IFCDSYR
+4256 IFCDNYR
-4263 RMDSVNGKRVEGF
+4263 RLDIVNGKRVEGF
-4276 NIFEDIRNKLI
+4276 NIFEEIRNKLI
-4287 KRGVPADQ
+4287 AKGVPADQ

-4301 DMTDK
+4301 GMTDK
-4306 AKQQVFDAMNAGSKR
+4306 AKQQVFDDMNAGTKR

-4364 QGNMHKQMG
+4364 QGNMHKAMN

-4440 YALLKSQAEREY
+4440 YAMLKSQAEREY

-4466 IYIENQ
+4466 VYIENQ
-4472 LRNNALSNKR
+4472 VRTNHLQNQR
-4482 DEDYV
+4482 DANFVEE
-4487 ADSRKRLAEVE
+4487 SKKRLAEIE
-4498 KLFPNSKPKAIVVN
+4498 KHFPNGKKPKTIVFN
-4512 GVKTTSNESLE
+4512 GVKTTSAEALD
-4523 KAVKEY
+4523 KAIKEY
-4529 NKTLYDQQKQFEG
+4529 NKQLYEQVERLKKG
-4542 QYNYGEEKRDI
+4542 NYYGDERKEIRI
-4553 KLTVSFDGTQ
+4553 PVSFDGVN
-4563 FDITIELKKRSEF
+4563 FELFVELKRKSNF
-4576 ENGQR
+4576 VGGQR
-4581 KVKME
+4581 QNSVDKALY
-4586 KRVFY
+4586 Y
-4591 SCTPL
+4591 SSTEL
-4596 NIEKTPADNTV
+4596 NIDKTPASNTV
-4607 SLQRVIEEIRD
+4607 ALAKLIEEITD
-4618 KELSGMYDRQRVEA
+4618 KELTGSYDRERIAA
-4632 AEQRIARRI
+4632 AERRI
-4641 ADNEE
+4641 AKRNSDNAE
-4646 MQKRRG
+4646 MEKRRG
-4652 KQFELT
+4652 KQFGQM

-4670 YTELMRQ
+4670 YTELMRK
-4677 ELAEQEAKYANRG
+4677 ELAEKEEKYANRG
-4690 TGAAVDLD
+4690 TGKSVGMDAVID
-4698 AARDTEDDSSEAE
+4698 AEVENDDTEMRVVRKSKVQNVATDIWNKYQYDGELESMRDVAEYAEEHMPKNAQTQALFDAIDAYRIEAE
-4711 MMIVDSYDD
+4711 EDRMYYGMRGDLEPFED
-4720 AEAEL
+4720 AIMDEVERLMNATTQSKL
-4725 TEAQQLIFDG
+4725 TESEQLTFDA
-4735 LAEVAAD
+4735 LRDVAAD
-4742 AGIEVFEV
+4742 AGLDIVEV
-4750 SEEQAREVVENTSEE
+4750 SEEEAQKV
-4765 EMAEIKANAERNGT
+4765 
-4779 YLKAPNGANTNL
+4779 
-4791 TPRQWLQVRTKAFKK
+4791 F
-4806 WFGDW
+4806 
-4811 ENDPSN
+4811 
-4817 VSKIVDENGEPMVVY
+4817 
-4832 HGTDSAGFTT
+4832 
-4842 FERNGGDGIYF
+4842 
-4853 SDIDTA
+4853 
-4859 SWYSNE
+4859 
-4865 SNPRI
+4865 
-4870 YRGIPHFKSWSEVK
+4870 
-4884 EYADKYNIPFDKK
+4884 
-4897 GEDYIVDGVLI
+4897 
-4908 DNLSDARN
+4908 
-4916 IIVDYVT
+4916 
-4923 ENNIEVG
+4923 ENN
-4930 SIYACFINIRNPKY
+4930 
-4944 YNYEGHG
+4944 
-4951 ALDNYR
+4951 
-4957 GKEEPSV
+4957 EEPI
-4964 YFERLMQQQYGKK
+4964 R
-4977 TKYDGIV
+4977 TPD
-4984 CNNIKDFGKF
+4984 
-4994 QGGLAELDENGEL
+4994 
-5007 LHYYDNTVYIV
+5007 
-5018 SSSNQIKSAT
+5018 
-5028 DNIGTFDENS
+5028 
-5038 GNIELFTN
+5038 
-5046 PITGKILGYAQGGTI
+5046 GKILGYAQGDTI
-5061 YLTKAGITPETMV
+5061 YLTKAGVTPETLV
-5074 HEYTHVWA
+5074 HEYTHIWA
-5082 KAMQRNNRAGW
+5082 KAMQRKNRAGW
-5093 ENIIEIFKQSPL
+5093 ENIKQIFRESPL
-5105 WEYVKNDPNYKDRL
+5105 WDEVVKDPNYQGLK
-5119 TTDDAICSEVLARF
+5119 TDDAICSEVLARY
-5133 SSKQG
+5133 SGKYG
-5138 AAQLDEVAREFI
+5138 AERLDEVAREMI
-5150 YEEQQKGG
+5150 LEEQQSG
-5158 SLGAA
+5158 SNLGAA
-5163 RVRQF
+5163 RVRAL
-5168 INHAR
+5168 INRAR
-5173 QAIKSFWKWVGKNLF
+5173 TAIKSFWKWVGKNLF
-5188 GITKFDSMEDV
+5188 GITKFDSQEDV

-5210 TKLDVDSNDKTV
+5210 TDLDAQNNEGAAEK
-5222 EASIERPSAE
+5222 SIERPSAE
-5232 FVEAMRAWNAA
+5232 FVEAMRAWNDA
-5243 NPYPIYTEGESLGA
+5243 NPYPTYTEGESLGA
-5257 FSDRLTAWKEAC
+5257 FSDRLTAWKEAR

-5280 QEKIESADPI
+5280 QEKIEDADPI
-5290 TEPMVAGSK
+5290 TEPMAAGSK

-5476 EYTDIVNAVETRLSK
+5476 EYTDIVNAVETRLSR
-5491 EDITELWSL
+5491 EDITELWYL
-5500 INQATKYALDYDLE
+5500 INQATKYALDYDLFS
-5514 AGRISQDTYDEF
+5514 GRISPDTYNEF
-5526 ADREYYVPQ
+5526 VNRDYYVPQ

-5641 DGTPI
+5641 DGVPI

-5713 NDTLIIAFGATNT
+5713 SDTLIIAFGATNT

-5930 AINDAAYMSK
+5930 AINDSAYMSK

-6000 FANPNDPEDEVWA
+6000 FANPNDPDDEVWA
-6013 SDYVRENNFVIGK
+6013 SDFVRENNFVIGK
-6026 WRIPAAHFMRIF
+6026 WRIPTAHFMRIF

-6046 SWMRGERTFGHAVYN
+6046 SWMQGERTFGHAAYN

-6086 KMERVKA
+6086 EMERVKA